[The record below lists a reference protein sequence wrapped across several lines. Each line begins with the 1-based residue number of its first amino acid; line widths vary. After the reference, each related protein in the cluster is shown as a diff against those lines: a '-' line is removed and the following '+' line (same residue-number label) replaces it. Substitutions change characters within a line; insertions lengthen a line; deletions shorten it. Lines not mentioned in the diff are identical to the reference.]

1 MPEGRNP
8 PGVLP
13 PCPTP
18 LRLAA
23 TSAGEGPWGN
33 GGVTKGVRVPWGHGC
48 PRCSPR
54 ASPSCGQRVLV
65 PCCRCRVG
73 KLRHGKVARTAPPAR
88 GWGTELGGGLGCLPQ
103 REGKE
108 QGGQG
113 RAAAW
118 AGPRRAGPRCCPPGC
133 RCGALRGAP
142 GSPLPHTSAP
152 LAPRPLP
159 PGRGERRRRQHP
171 SGARWLAERPQALD
185 EHGTPLSELSW
196 SSSLAVVAISFSG
209 LFTFIFLMLA
219 CLCCKKGDIGFKEFE
234 NAEGDDY
241 VTEFS
246 AQGSPAPQH
255 GPEVYILP
263 LTEVSL
269 PMAKQP
275 GRSVQL
281 LKSADLGRQSLLYL
295 KEIGHGWFGK
305 VFLGEVNSG
314 ISSTQVVVKELKA
327 SASVQDQMQFL
338 EEAQPYRALQHTN
351 LLQCLAQCAEV
362 TPYLLVMEFCPLGD
376 LKGYLRSCRGADT
389 MAPDPLTLQR
399 MACEVAC
406 GVLHLHRNNYIH
418 SDLAL
423 RNCLLTADLTV
434 KIGDYGLSHCK
445 YKVRLVWVSRGQRSA
460 GGGGSGTCCV
470 HTQLCT
476 HTHTA
481 PTLPCHARAAPC
493 PCPLLGQRV
502 GASPET
508 TTPEPVCGAQR
519 PRTELSVLAR
529 PQAAQAPWHE
539 QGFAPTKCPVP
550 LPGLDVPLG
559 SCKGWGWEAEGE
571 RWGEAGGLPGAQDGE
586 TAGAGGQ
593 GGGRKQGVASLE
605 EWHGRQPAPAGIS
618 RTRRGASFVG
628 LLDGGGIWGA
638 EGGVPVRPAC
648 RRARRSLGVTIWEL
662 FELGSQP
669 YDHYSDRQ
677 VLAYAIKEQQLKLP
691 KPQLKLSLSERWY
704 EVMQFCW
711 LQPEQRPT
719 AEEVHLLLSY
729 LCAKGATEAEEEF
742 EKRWNSMKPNS
753 SASGSHHGAELS
765 SFPLLEQFSA
775 DGFPSDG
782 DDILT
787 VMETSHGL
795 NFEYKWEHTKT
806 EHFQAPLGSLSPS
819 SAARYHDLYYP
830 AASAGRLSLGVSPSC
845 YECKQPG
852 CPGLPAPGVV
862 PILGAHSPSLGSEY
876 YIRIEGPAEGGA
888 ELDYAMCSY
897 SPEGERGSPR
907 PPSCWRPQG
916 TRGGSTYDSDSSP
929 TVSLSMEPLLGHA
942 PAGEGSW
949 ECAEYYP
956 YACPGQE
963 QRGYEPSPGHG
974 AERYLLEDEH
984 TEPGGKDWPVP
995 GFQHSIFGDPLGVS
1009 PSVNCAYSPRG
1020 YGQPPGQSATR
1031 PDCVALELGDDSPP
1045 GAPLPEGG
1053 SPPAPQQPWA
1063 SNSSS
1068 NNNIGGSSSPAARE
1082 PGDSWCYRRMITFR
1096 GLMAKPL
1103 GTVPR
1108 GQPQLGGS
1116 PPGLDFRRP
1125 RQDQAL
1131 STAGGSSPCRSPS
1144 PRSQAWQSRDSS
1156 ASGRSQA
1163 AALAGGPGTPR
1174 GPGAAPA
1181 AVAGAQPCP
1190 QDARPAEGM
1199 EGSSP
1204 ARSPVL
1210 GLGEAA
1216 PMAGTSAP
1224 NPGPPTEPGVDG
1236 AQPTPEAVEAPVP
1249 GEATADSGTC
1259 PASDT
1264 DRTPDKTFSSASFPG
1279 GDDGSDED
1287 TAELTSGVFTDFS
1300 GDYMERV
1307 DMAPAFKSLQKQVGT
1322 PDSLESLD
1330 IPSTASSCEVFSP
1343 TAFAPAG
1350 QPKALDSGYDTENNE
1365 SPEFVLKE
1373 PHEPREPEAFG
1384 QLGKPPPGLP
1394 GGEGDGPAPETR
1406 LSASFSAELHGLSEK
1421 NPYRDSAYFSDY
1433 DTEAERGPKDDEDS
1447 DGSETPE
1454 AEKEGSQP
1462 HAQDL
1467 GQAPGLGEDPLHP
1480 PGAPG
1485 SSPAAPSTA
1494 EASEAPDMGVSA
1506 GDWSG
1511 AEAGDAPAGP
1521 TAQEAGTDPRVT
1533 GTGPGTDGDTPGV
1546 CGVPPGSV
1554 PPKTFFLSPVPASPE
1569 EPASGRGTPVA
1580 EGIPRLG
1587 GDAAGGKQ
1595 TVSPTPGLGEAGL
1608 SPEGTGV
1615 GIAPGG
1621 DAPGGPSTLLSGAE
1635 SPVRSPPGLSLLPS
1649 AREPRLATSERRE
1662 EPEEEEEDTEDSDES
1677 DEELRCYNIQEQSE
1691 ESEEEP
1697 AAVPIVVAE
1706 SHSSRNLRSLL
1717 KMPSL
1722 LSEAFCEDLERKKK
1736 AVSFYDD
1743 VTIYLF
1749 DQESPTRE
1757 LGEQSFPDAPEPSG
1771 QPPAS
1776 GSPTSP
1782 TSPASPTDRLSA
1794 SDDSSDGNASEESGG
1809 FEWDDDFPLMP
1820 AKPSLMSSL
1829 SGTPAE
1835 PDPSVPA
1842 LLPAPKQVL
1851 PIQFSRFTVSPA
1863 PVSRFSITH
1872 VSDSDMD
1879 SIGGSSED
1887 GDRE

>member
-1 MPEGRNP
+1 
-8 PGVLP
+8 
-13 PCPTP
+13 
-18 LRLAA
+18 A
-23 TSAGEGPWGN
+23 
-33 GGVTKGVRVPWGHGC
+33 
-48 PRCSPR
+48 
-54 ASPSCGQRVLV
+54 Q
-65 PCCRCRVG
+65 
-73 KLRHGKVARTAPPAR
+73 
-88 GWGTELGGGLGCLPQ
+88 
-103 REGKE
+103 
-108 QGGQG
+108 
-113 RAAAW
+113 
-118 AGPRRAGPRCCPPGC
+118 
-133 RCGALRGAP
+133 
-142 GSPLPHTSAP
+142 
-152 LAPRPLP
+152 
-159 PGRGERRRRQHP
+159 
-171 SGARWLAERPQALD
+171 
-185 EHGTPLSELSW
+185 
-196 SSSLAVVAISFSG
+196 
-209 LFTFIFLMLA
+209 
-219 CLCCKKGDIGFKEFE
+219 EFE
-234 NAEGDDY
+234 NTEGDDY
-241 VTEFS
+241 VTELS

-255 GPEVYILP
+255 GPEVYVLP
-263 LTEVSL
+263 LTKVSL

-376 LKGYLRSCRGADT
+376 LKGYLRSCRGAEAMT
-389 MAPDPLTLQR
+389 PDPLTLQR

-445 YKVRLVWVSRGQRSA
+445 YKVRLLW
-460 GGGGSGTCCV
+460 
-470 HTQLCT
+470 
-476 HTHTA
+476 
-481 PTLPCHARAAPC
+481 
-493 PCPLLGQRV
+493 
-502 GASPET
+502 
-508 TTPEPVCGAQR
+508 
-519 PRTELSVLAR
+519 
-529 PQAAQAPWHE
+529 
-539 QGFAPTKCPVP
+539 VP
-550 LPGLDVPLG
+550 L
-559 SCKGWGWEAEGE
+559 
-571 RWGEAGGLPGAQDGE
+571 RWIAPELIDE
-586 TAGAGGQ
+586 
-593 GGGRKQGVASLE
+593 V
-605 EWHGRQPAPAGIS
+605 HGN
-618 RTRRGASFVG
+618 
-628 LLDGGGIWGA
+628 LLIVDQTKSSNVW
-638 EGGVPVRPAC
+638 
-648 RRARRSLGVTIWEL
+648 SLGVTIWEL

-742 EKRWNSMKPNS
+742 EKRWNSMKPNG
-753 SASGSHHGAELS
+753 SASASHHGAELS

-830 AASAGRLSLGVSPSC
+830 ATTAGHLSLGVSPSC
-845 YECKQPG
+845 YECKPPG

-876 YIRIEGPAEGGA
+876 YIRIEGPGEGGA
-888 ELDYAMCSY
+888 ELDYAMCAY
-897 SPEGERGSPR
+897 SPAGEQGSPR
-907 PPSCWRPQG
+907 PPSCWRAQG
-916 TRGGSTYDSDSSP
+916 ARNGSTYDSDSSP

-942 PAGEGSW
+942 PAGESSW

-956 YACPGQE
+956 YPCPGQE
-963 QRGYEPSPGHG
+963 PRGYEPSPSHG
-974 AERYLLEDEH
+974 EEGYLLEDEPPQPH
-984 TEPGGKDWPVP
+984 SQDWPIP
-995 GFQHSIFGDPLGVS
+995 AFQPSIFTDPLGVS

-1020 YGQPPGQSATR
+1020 YGEPPGGRPPGQSVAR
-1031 PDCVALELGDDSPP
+1031 PDCVALDLGEDSPP
-1045 GAPLPEGG
+1045 GAPRLQGA
-1053 SPPAPQQPWA
+1053 SPPAQRHPWA

-1068 NNNIGGSSSPAARE
+1068 NNNIGSGSPAPRE
-1082 PGDSWCYRRMITFR
+1082 PPAGDSWCYRRMITFR

-1108 GQPQLGGS
+1108 GGQPQLGGS
-1116 PPGLDFRRP
+1116 PAGHDFRRP
-1125 RQDQAL
+1125 RQDQAPG
-1131 STAGGSSPCRSPS
+1131 TAGGSSSSSPLCCSPS
-1144 PRSQAWQSRDSS
+1144 PRRQAWHSRDSS
-1156 ASGRSQA
+1156 TSGRSQA
-1163 AALAGGPGTPR
+1163 AALAGSPATPWGPGTAP
-1174 GPGAAPA
+1174 PPA
-1181 AVAGAQPCP
+1181 AAGAQH
-1190 QDARPAEGM
+1190 DARPEESV

-1204 ARSPVL
+1204 ALSPLPHATAVPVP
-1210 GLGEAA
+1210 GEAT
-1216 PMAGTSAP
+1216 PMAGTAAP
-1224 NPGPPTEPGVDG
+1224 NSDPPAEPGVDG
-1236 AQPTPEAVEAPVP
+1236 AQPAPEASEAPALMP
-1249 GEATADSGTC
+1249 GEAAAESAACAAGD
-1259 PASDT
+1259 A
-1264 DRTPDKTFSSASFPG
+1264 DRTPDKTFSSASFPSV
-1279 GDDGSDED
+1279 DEGSDED
-1287 TAELTSGVFTDFS
+1287 TAELTSGIFTDFS
-1300 GDYMERV
+1300 GDYVERAEA
-1307 DMAPAFKSLQKQVGT
+1307 APAFKSLQKQVGT

-1343 TAFAPAG
+1343 TAFVPAG

-1373 PHEPREPEAFG
+1373 PHEPREPEAFS

-1394 GGEGDGPAPETR
+1394 GGEGEGPAPETR
-1406 LSASFSAELHGLSEK
+1406 LSTSLGAELHSLAEK

-1433 DTEAERGPKDDEDS
+1433 DAEAERGPKDEEDS
-1447 DGSETPE
+1447 DGSQTPE
-1454 AEKEGSQP
+1454 AEEGP
-1462 HAQDL
+1462 RPPAQDL
-1467 GQAPGLGEDPLHP
+1467 GRAPVPGEDPLHP
-1480 PGAPG
+1480 PG
-1485 SSPAAPSTA
+1485 SPHPN
-1494 EASEAPDMGVSA
+1494 
-1506 GDWSG
+1506 
-1511 AEAGDAPAGP
+1511 GDA
-1521 TAQEAGTDPRVT
+1521 
-1533 GTGPGTDGDTPGV
+1533 
-1546 CGVPPGSV
+1546 CPPGSV
-1554 PPKTFFLSPVPASPE
+1554 PPKTFFLTPVPTSPG
-1569 EPASGRGTPVA
+1569 EPAP
-1580 EGIPRLG
+1580 LG
-1587 GDAAGGKQ
+1587 GTSVPEG
-1595 TVSPTPGLGEAGL
+1595 VPGLGEATVGGEKTVPLSPGL
-1608 SPEGTGV
+1608 GELGLPPEGTGV
-1615 GIAPGG
+1615 G
-1621 DAPGGPSTLLSGAE
+1621 DAPGGPSTLLPGGE
-1635 SPVRSPPGLSLLPS
+1635 SPPGLSPLPS
-1649 AREPRLATSERRE
+1649 PREPRPVAPEHRE
-1662 EPEEEEEDTEDSDES
+1662 EAEEEEEDTEDSDES

-1697 AAVPIVVAE
+1697 VAVPIVVAE
-1706 SHSSRNLRSLL
+1706 SQSGRNLRSLL

-1757 LGEQSFPDAPEPSG
+1757 LAEQSFPEPPQPSG
-1771 QPPAS
+1771 QPPTG
-1776 GSPTSP
+1776 GSPP
-1782 TSPASPTDRLSA
+1782 SPADRLGA

-1820 AKPSLMSSL
+1820 VKPSLMASL
-1829 SGTPAE
+1829 TGTPAE
-1835 PDPSVPA
+1835 PDPAVPA
-1842 LLPAPKQVL
+1842 LPTLVPAQKQVL

>member
-1 MPEGRNP
+1 M
-8 PGVLP
+8 
-13 PCPTP
+13 
-18 LRLAA
+18 AA
-23 TSAGEGPWGN
+23 AFL
-33 GGVTKGVRVPWGHGC
+33 
-48 PRCSPR
+48 
-54 ASPSCGQRVLV
+54 SPSFAFSAHLD
-65 PCCRCRVG
+65 
-73 KLRHGKVARTAPPAR
+73 PA
-88 GWGTELGGGLGCLPQ
+88 
-103 REGKE
+103 
-108 QGGQG
+108 
-113 RAAAW
+113 
-118 AGPRRAGPRCCPPGC
+118 
-133 RCGALRGAP
+133 
-142 GSPLPHTSAP
+142 
-152 LAPRPLP
+152 
-159 PGRGERRRRQHP
+159 
-171 SGARWLAERPQALD
+171 
-185 EHGTPLSELSW
+185 GTPLSELSW
-196 SSSLAVVAISFSG
+196 SSSLAVLAISFSG

-241 VTEFS
+241 VTELS

-255 GPEVYILP
+255 GPEVYVLP
-263 LTEVSL
+263 LTKVSL

-376 LKGYLRSCRGADT
+376 LKGYLRSCRGGED

-445 YKVRLVWVSRGQRSA
+445 YKDDYFVTA
-460 GGGGSGTCCV
+460 D
-470 HTQLCT
+470 QL
-476 HTHTA
+476 
-481 PTLPCHARAAPC
+481 
-493 PCPLLGQRV
+493 
-502 GASPET
+502 
-508 TTPEPVCGAQR
+508 
-519 PRTELSVLAR
+519 
-529 PQAAQAPWHE
+529 W
-539 QGFAPTKCPVP
+539 VP
-550 LPGLDVPLG
+550 L
-559 SCKGWGWEAEGE
+559 
-571 RWGEAGGLPGAQDGE
+571 RWIAPELIDEVHGNLLIVDQ
-586 TAGAGGQ
+586 T
-593 GGGRKQGVASLE
+593 KASNV
-605 EWHGRQPAPAGIS
+605 W
-618 RTRRGASFVG
+618 
-628 LLDGGGIWGA
+628 
-638 EGGVPVRPAC
+638 
-648 RRARRSLGVTIWEL
+648 SLGVTIWEL

-669 YDHYSDRQ
+669 YNHYSDRQ

-742 EKRWNSMKPNS
+742 EKRWNSMKPNG
-753 SASGSHHGAELS
+753 SASASHHGTELS

-830 AASAGRLSLGVSPSC
+830 ATTTGRLSLGVSPSC
-845 YECKQPG
+845 YECKPPG

-876 YIRIEGPAEGGA
+876 YIRIEGPGEAGA
-888 ELDYAMCSY
+888 ELDYAMCTY
-897 SPEGERGSPR
+897 SPTGERGSPR
-907 PPSCWRPQG
+907 PPSCWRAQG
-916 TRGGSTYDSDSSP
+916 GRGNGAYDSDSSP
-929 TVSLSMEPLLGHA
+929 TISLSMEPLLGQA
-942 PAGEGSW
+942 PAAEGSW

-956 YACPGQE
+956 YPCAGQE
-963 QRGYEPSPGHG
+963 PRGYEPSPSRG
-974 AERYLLEDEH
+974 AEGYLLQE
-984 TEPGGKDWPVP
+984 EPPQPGSQDWPVP
-995 GFQHSIFGDPLGVS
+995 GFQPGIFADPLGVS
-1009 PSVNCAYSPRG
+1009 PPVSCAYSPRG
-1020 YGQPPGQSATR
+1020 YGQPQAAPPGGRQSGAR
-1031 PDCVALELGDDSPP
+1031 PDCVALELGEDSPP
-1045 GAPLPEGG
+1045 GTPHPRCS
-1053 SPPAPQQPWA
+1053 SPPAPQHPWA

-1068 NNNIGGSSSPAARE
+1068 NNNIGSGSPAPRE
-1082 PGDSWCYRRMITFR
+1082 PAAGDSWCYRRMITFR

-1108 GQPQLGGS
+1108 AQPGGS
-1116 PPGLDFRRP
+1116 PPGHDFRRP
-1125 RQDQAL
+1125 RQDRPL
-1131 STAGGSSPCRSPS
+1131 GSSPRRSPS
-1144 PRSQAWQSRDSS
+1144 PRRQAGHGRDSS
-1156 ASGRSQA
+1156 GSGRPQA
-1163 AALAGGPGTPR
+1163 AALAGSPAAPWGPGT
-1174 GPGAAPA
+1174 APP
-1181 AVAGAQPCP
+1181 AGAQHRAHP
-1190 QDARPAEGM
+1190 DESAEG
-1199 EGSSP
+1199 GGP
-1204 ARSPVL
+1204 ARSPPPRAAP
-1210 GLGEAA
+1210 GLGEAPPAAGAAA
-1216 PMAGTSAP
+1216 PT
-1224 NPGPPTEPGVDG
+1224 PGPPADAGTGG
-1236 AQPTPEAVEAPVP
+1236 AQPTPEAAEAPVP
-1249 GEATADSGTC
+1249 GEAPAESGACAT
-1259 PASDT
+1259 SDT
-1264 DRTPDKTFSSASFPG
+1264 DKTFSSASFPSA
-1279 GDDGSDED
+1279 DEGSDED
-1287 TAELTSGVFTDFS
+1287 TAEVTSGVFTDFS
-1300 GDYMERV
+1300 GDYTERAEA
-1307 DMAPAFKSLQKQVGT
+1307 APAFKSLQKQVGT

-1330 IPSTASSCEVFSP
+1330 IPSTASSCEAFSP
-1343 TAFAPAG
+1343 TAFAPAS

-1394 GGEGDGPAPETR
+1394 GGEGEGPAPET
-1406 LSASFSAELHGLSEK
+1406 LLPTSLGTELHSLAEK
-1421 NPYRDSAYFSDY
+1421 HPYRDSAYFSDY
-1433 DTEAERGPKDDEDS
+1433 DTEAERSPKDEDS
-1447 DGSETPE
+1447 DGSRTPE
-1454 AEKEGSQP
+1454 AEEGP
-1462 HAQDL
+1462 RPPAQDL
-1467 GQAPGLGEDPLHP
+1467 GGAPVPGQDPLHP

-1485 SSPAAPSTA
+1485 GPPAAP
-1494 EASEAPDMGVSA
+1494 GVA
-1506 GDWSG
+1506 GTVEVAAAGGWG
-1511 AEAGDAPAGP
+1511 GPEAGGGPASPTGRGSGTDRQPAG
-1521 TAQEAGTDPRVT
+1521 T
-1533 GTGPGTDGDTPGV
+1533 
-1546 CGVPPGSV
+1546 VPVPVPVPGSSSRPGAGACAPGSA
-1554 PPKTFFLSPVPASPE
+1554 PPKTFFLTPVPASPGD
-1569 EPASGRGTPVA
+1569 PASVGGTRVP
-1580 EGIPRLG
+1580 EGVPGLG
-1587 GDAAGGKQ
+1587 GAAAGSKQ
-1595 TVSPTPGLGEAGL
+1595 TVPPTPGLGAAGL
-1608 SPEGTGV
+1608 PQEGTGL
-1615 GIAPGG
+1615 G
-1621 DAPGGPSTLLSGAE
+1621 DAPGGPSTLLPGGE
-1635 SPVRSPPGLSLLPS
+1635 TPPGLSPLPP
-1649 AREPRLATSERRE
+1649 APEHRE

-1706 SHSSRNLRSLL
+1706 SQSGRNLRSLL

-1722 LSEAFCEDLERKKK
+1722 LSESFCEDLERKKK

-1757 LGEQSFPDAPEPSG
+1757 LAEQSFPEPPQPPG
-1771 QPPAS
+1771 QPPTA
-1776 GSPTSP
+1776 GSPP
-1782 TSPASPTDRLSA
+1782 SPADRLGA

-1820 AKPSLMSSL
+1820 VKPSLMSSL
-1829 SGTPAE
+1829 TGTPAE
-1835 PDPSVPA
+1835 PDPAVPA
-1842 LLPAPKQVL
+1842 LPALVPVQKQVL

>member
-1 MPEGRNP
+1 GVCP
-8 PGVLP
+8 PT
-13 PCPTP
+13 C
-18 LRLAA
+18 
-23 TSAGEGPWGN
+23 
-33 GGVTKGVRVPWGHGC
+33 
-48 PRCSPR
+48 
-54 ASPSCGQRVLV
+54 
-65 PCCRCRVG
+65 
-73 KLRHGKVARTAPPAR
+73 PPA
-88 GWGTELGGGLGCLPQ
+88 Q
-103 REGKE
+103 
-108 QGGQG
+108 
-113 RAAAW
+113 
-118 AGPRRAGPRCCPPGC
+118 
-133 RCGALRGAP
+133 
-142 GSPLPHTSAP
+142 
-152 LAPRPLP
+152 
-159 PGRGERRRRQHP
+159 
-171 SGARWLAERPQALD
+171 
-185 EHGTPLSELSW
+185 
-196 SSSLAVVAISFSG
+196 
-209 LFTFIFLMLA
+209 
-219 CLCCKKGDIGFKEFE
+219 EFE

-241 VTEFS
+241 VTELS

-255 GPEVYILP
+255 GPEVYVLP
-263 LTEVSL
+263 LTKVSL

-376 LKGYLRSCRGADT
+376 LKGYLRSCRGAEAMT
-389 MAPDPLTLQR
+389 PDPLTLQR

-445 YKVRLVWVSRGQRSA
+445 YKVRLVGGRRGLGAARWDP
-460 GGGGSGTCCV
+460 TV
-470 HTQLCT
+470 HT
-476 HTHTA
+476 HTHTRTHSA
-481 PTLPCHARAAPC
+481 
-493 PCPLLGQRV
+493 LG
-502 GASPET
+502 
-508 TTPEPVCGAQR
+508 
-519 PRTELSVLAR
+519 
-529 PQAAQAPWHE
+529 
-539 QGFAPTKCPVP
+539 
-550 LPGLDVPLG
+550 
-559 SCKGWGWEAEGE
+559 
-571 RWGEAGGLPGAQDGE
+571 
-586 TAGAGGQ
+586 
-593 GGGRKQGVASLE
+593 
-605 EWHGRQPAPAGIS
+605 PAPPRHAHIS
-618 RTRRGASFVG
+618 
-628 LLDGGGIWGA
+628 
-638 EGGVPVRPAC
+638 PPQ
-648 RRARRSLGVTIWEL
+648 RSLGVTIWEL

-742 EKRWNSMKPNS
+742 EKRWNSMKPNG
-753 SASGSHHGAELS
+753 SASASHHGAELS

-830 AASAGRLSLGVSPSC
+830 ATTAGHLSLGVSPSC
-845 YECKQPG
+845 YECKPPG

-876 YIRIEGPAEGGA
+876 YIRIEGPGEGSA
-888 ELDYAMCSY
+888 ELDYAMCAY
-897 SPEGERGSPR
+897 SPAGERGSPR
-907 PPSCWRPQG
+907 PPSCWRAQG
-916 TRGGSTYDSDSSP
+916 ARNGSTYDSDSSP

-956 YACPGQE
+956 YPCQGQE
-963 QRGYEPSPGHG
+963 RRGYEPSPSHG
-974 AERYLLEDEH
+974 AEGYLLEE
-984 TEPGGKDWPVP
+984 EPPQPGSQDWPVP
-995 GFQHSIFGDPLGVS
+995 SFQPSIFADPLGVS

-1020 YGQPPGQSATR
+1020 YGEPRAAPPGGRPPEQSGAQL
-1031 PDCVALELGDDSPP
+1031 DCVALELGEDSPP
-1045 GAPLPEGG
+1045 GAPRPQGA
-1053 SPPAPQQPWA
+1053 SPPAQRHPWA

-1068 NNNIGGSSSPAARE
+1068 NNNIGSGSPAARE
-1082 PGDSWCYRRMITFR
+1082 LPAGDSWCYRRMITFR

-1116 PPGLDFRRP
+1116 PPGHDFRRP
-1125 RQDQAL
+1125 RQDQAPG
-1131 STAGGSSPCRSPS
+1131 TAGGSSSPCRSPS
-1144 PRSQAWQSRDSS
+1144 PRRQAWHSRDSS
-1156 ASGRSQA
+1156 TSGCSQA
-1163 AALAGGPGTPR
+1163 AALAGSPATPWGPGT
-1174 GPGAAPA
+1174 ALPA
-1181 AVAGAQPCP
+1181 GAGAQH
-1190 QDARPAEGM
+1190 DARPYESM

-1204 ARSPVL
+1204 AHSPL
-1210 GLGEAA
+1210 PHAAAAPGTGEATPVA
-1216 PMAGTSAP
+1216 STATP
-1224 NPGPPTEPGVDG
+1224 NPDPPAEPGVDG
-1236 AQPTPEAVEAPVP
+1236 AQPAPEASEAPAPVP
-1249 GEATADSGTC
+1249 GEAVAESGACAAGDS
-1259 PASDT
+1259 
-1264 DRTPDKTFSSASFPG
+1264 DRTPDKTFSSASFPSVNE
-1279 GDDGSDED
+1279 GSDED

-1300 GDYMERV
+1300 GDYTERV
-1307 DMAPAFKSLQKQVGT
+1307 ETAPAFKSLQKQVGT

-1343 TAFAPAG
+1343 TAFIPAG

-1373 PHEPREPEAFG
+1373 PHEPREPEAFS

-1394 GGEGDGPAPETR
+1394 GGDSEGPAPEMR
-1406 LSASFSAELHGLSEK
+1406 LSTSLGAELHSLAEK

-1433 DTEAERGPKDDEDS
+1433 DAEAERGPKDEEDS
-1447 DGSETPE
+1447 DGSRTPE
-1454 AEKEGSQP
+1454 AEEGPQP
-1462 HAQDL
+1462 STQDL
-1467 GQAPGLGEDPLHP
+1467 ERAPTPGEDPLHP

-1485 SSPAAPSTA
+1485 SPPAAPA
-1494 EASEAPDMGVSA
+1494 VAVAA
-1506 GDWSG
+1506 
-1511 AEAGDAPAGP
+1511 
-1521 TAQEAGTDPRVT
+1521 
-1533 GTGPGTDGDTPGV
+1533 DTP
-1546 CGVPPGSV
+1546 
-1554 PPKTFFLSPVPASPE
+1554 TFFLTPVP
-1569 EPASGRGTPVA
+1569 
-1580 EGIPRLG
+1580 
-1587 GDAAGGKQ
+1587 
-1595 TVSPTPGLGEAGL
+1595 VSPGESAPIGGTHVPEGVPGLGEAAAGGERTVPPVPGL
-1608 SPEGTGV
+1608 GEPGLPPEGTGV
-1615 GIAPGG
+1615 G
-1621 DAPGGPSTLLSGAE
+1621 DAPGGPSTLPPGSE
-1635 SPVRSPPGLSLLPS
+1635 SPPGLSPLPS
-1649 AREPRLATSERRE
+1649 PREPRPAAPERRE

-1706 SHSSRNLRSLL
+1706 SQSGRNLRSLL

-1757 LGEQSFPDAPEPSG
+1757 LAEQSFPEPPQPLG
-1771 QPPAS
+1771 QPPAG
-1776 GSPTSP
+1776 GSPP
-1782 TSPASPTDRLSA
+1782 SPADRLGA
-1794 SDDSSDGNASEESGG
+1794 SDDSSDGNASEESKG
-1809 FEWDDDFPLMP
+1809 L
-1820 AKPSLMSSL
+1820 
-1829 SGTPAE
+1829 
-1835 PDPSVPA
+1835 
-1842 LLPAPKQVL
+1842 
-1851 PIQFSRFTVSPA
+1851 
-1863 PVSRFSITH
+1863 
-1872 VSDSDMD
+1872 
-1879 SIGGSSED
+1879 
-1887 GDRE
+1887 

>member
-1 MPEGRNP
+1 ALSVP
-8 PGVLP
+8 P
-13 PCPTP
+13 
-18 LRLAA
+18 RL
-23 TSAGEGPWGN
+23 
-33 GGVTKGVRVPWGHGC
+33 VC
-48 PRCSPR
+48 
-54 ASPSCGQRVLV
+54 
-65 PCCRCRVG
+65 
-73 KLRHGKVARTAPPAR
+73 PPA
-88 GWGTELGGGLGCLPQ
+88 Q
-103 REGKE
+103 
-108 QGGQG
+108 
-113 RAAAW
+113 
-118 AGPRRAGPRCCPPGC
+118 
-133 RCGALRGAP
+133 
-142 GSPLPHTSAP
+142 
-152 LAPRPLP
+152 
-159 PGRGERRRRQHP
+159 
-171 SGARWLAERPQALD
+171 
-185 EHGTPLSELSW
+185 
-196 SSSLAVVAISFSG
+196 
-209 LFTFIFLMLA
+209 
-219 CLCCKKGDIGFKEFE
+219 EFE

-241 VTEFS
+241 VTELS

-255 GPEVYILP
+255 GPEVYVLP
-263 LTEVSL
+263 LTKVSL

-376 LKGYLRSCRGADT
+376 LKGYLRSCRGAEAMT
-389 MAPDPLTLQR
+389 PDPLTLQR

-445 YKVRLVWVSRGQRSA
+445 YKDDYFVTA
-460 GGGGSGTCCV
+460 D
-470 HTQLCT
+470 QL
-476 HTHTA
+476 
-481 PTLPCHARAAPC
+481 
-493 PCPLLGQRV
+493 
-502 GASPET
+502 
-508 TTPEPVCGAQR
+508 
-519 PRTELSVLAR
+519 
-529 PQAAQAPWHE
+529 W
-539 QGFAPTKCPVP
+539 VP
-550 LPGLDVPLG
+550 L
-559 SCKGWGWEAEGE
+559 
-571 RWGEAGGLPGAQDGE
+571 RWIAPELIDE
-586 TAGAGGQ
+586 
-593 GGGRKQGVASLE
+593 V
-605 EWHGRQPAPAGIS
+605 HGN
-618 RTRRGASFVG
+618 
-628 LLDGGGIWGA
+628 LLIVDQTKSSNVW
-638 EGGVPVRPAC
+638 
-648 RRARRSLGVTIWEL
+648 SLGVTIWEL

-742 EKRWNSMKPNS
+742 EKRWNSMKPNGNA
-753 SASGSHHGAELS
+753 SASHHGPELS

-830 AASAGRLSLGVSPSC
+830 ATTTGHLSLGVSPSC
-845 YECKQPG
+845 YECKPAG

-876 YIRIEGPAEGGA
+876 YIRIEGPGEGGT
-888 ELDYAMCSY
+888 ELDYAMCTY
-897 SPEGERGSPR
+897 SPAGERGSPR

-916 TRGGSTYDSDSSP
+916 AQNGSAYDSDSSP

-942 PAGEGSW
+942 PVGEGSW

-956 YACPGQE
+956 YPCPGQE
-963 QRGYEPSPGHG
+963 PQGYEPSPSHG
-974 AERYLLEDEH
+974 AEGYLLEE
-984 TEPGGKDWPVP
+984 EPTQPGSQDWPVP
-995 GFQHSIFGDPLGVS
+995 GFQPNIFADPLGVS
-1009 PSVNCAYSPRG
+1009 PSVNCAYSLRG
-1020 YGQPPGQSATR
+1020 YGEQRAAPPGGRLPGQSGAR
-1031 PDCVALELGDDSPP
+1031 PDCVALELGEGSPP
-1045 GAPLPEGG
+1045 GAPRQRDA
-1053 SPPAPQQPWA
+1053 SPPAQRHPWA

-1068 NNNIGGSSSPAARE
+1068 NNNIGGPATHE
-1082 PGDSWCYRRMITFR
+1082 PQAGDSWCYRRMITFR

-1116 PPGLDFRRP
+1116 PPGHDFRRL
-1125 RQDQAL
+1125 RQDQPPGM
-1131 STAGGSSPCRSPS
+1131 AGGSSSPSRSPS
-1144 PRSQAWQSRDSS
+1144 PPRQAWHSRDSS
-1156 ASGRSQA
+1156 TSGPAQA
-1163 AALAGGPGTPR
+1163 AALAGSPATPWGPTTASSVG
-1174 GPGAAPA
+1174 
-1181 AVAGAQPCP
+1181 AGAQHDVCP
-1190 QDARPAEGM
+1190 DESA

-1204 ARSPVL
+1204 AHSPPPHAAATP
-1210 GLGEAA
+1210 GPGETT
-1216 PMAGTSAP
+1216 PMAGTATP
-1224 NPGPPTEPGVDG
+1224 KPDPPAEPGVDG
-1236 AQPTPEAVEAPVP
+1236 AQPVPEASEAPAPVP
-1249 GEATADSGTC
+1249 GEAAAESGAC
-1259 PASDT
+1259 AAGDA
-1264 DRTPDKTFSSASFPG
+1264 DRTPDKTFSSTSFPSV
-1279 GDDGSDED
+1279 DEGSDED

-1300 GDYMERV
+1300 GDYVERAEA
-1307 DMAPAFKSLQKQVGT
+1307 APAFKSLQKQVGT

-1373 PHEPREPEAFG
+1373 PHEPRDPETFS

-1394 GGEGDGPAPETR
+1394 GGEGEDAAPETL
-1406 LSASFSAELHGLSEK
+1406 LSASLGAELHSLAEK

-1433 DTEAERGPKDDEDS
+1433 DTEAERGAKDEEDS
-1447 DGSETPE
+1447 DGSRTPE
-1454 AEKEGSQP
+1454 AEEGPRSP
-1462 HAQDL
+1462 AQDL
-1467 GQAPGLGEDPLHP
+1467 GPAPGPGEDPLHP

-1485 SSPAAPSTA
+1485 SPPAAPGIA
-1494 EASEAPDMGVSA
+1494 VA
-1506 GDWSG
+1506 
-1511 AEAGDAPAGP
+1511 
-1521 TAQEAGTDPRVT
+1521 
-1533 GTGPGTDGDTPGV
+1533 
-1546 CGVPPGSV
+1546 
-1554 PPKTFFLSPVPASPE
+1554 TFFLTPVPVSPA
-1569 EPASGRGTPVA
+1569 EPVSVRGTHMP
-1580 EGIPRLG
+1580 EG
-1587 GDAAGGKQ
+1587 
-1595 TVSPTPGLGEAGL
+1595 VPGLGGPAAGDEQAVPAVPGL
-1608 SPEGTGV
+1608 GDLGLPLEGTGV
-1615 GIAPGG
+1615 G
-1621 DAPGGPSTLLSGAE
+1621 DAPGGPSTLLPGSE
-1635 SPVRSPPGLSLLPS
+1635 SPPGLSLLP
-1649 AREPRLATSERRE
+1649 ATRELRPVAPERRE

-1706 SHSSRNLRSLL
+1706 SQSGRNLRSLL

-1757 LGEQSFPDAPEPSG
+1757 LAEQGFPEPPQPSG
-1771 QPPAS
+1771 QPPAA
-1776 GSPTSP
+1776 GSPP
-1782 TSPASPTDRLSA
+1782 SPAERLSA

-1820 AKPSLMSSL
+1820 VKPSLMASL
-1829 SGTPAE
+1829 TGTPVE
-1835 PDPSVPA
+1835 PDPAVPA
-1842 LLPAPKQVL
+1842 LVPAQKQVL

-1879 SIGGSSED
+1879 SIGGESRD
-1887 GDRE
+1887 PLPP

>member
-1 MPEGRNP
+1 MGR
-8 PGVLP
+8 LP
-13 PCPTP
+13 
-18 LRLAA
+18 AA
-23 TSAGEGPWGN
+23 AAMSA
-33 GGVTKGVRVPWGHGC
+33 
-48 PRCSPR
+48 
-54 ASPSCGQRVLV
+54 AFLSPS
-65 PCCRCRVG
+65 
-73 KLRHGKVARTAPPAR
+73 
-88 GWGTELGGGLGCLPQ
+88 
-103 REGKE
+103 
-108 QGGQG
+108 
-113 RAAAW
+113 
-118 AGPRRAGPRCCPPGC
+118 
-133 RCGALRGAP
+133 
-142 GSPLPHTSAP
+142 
-152 LAPRPLP
+152 LAFSSHFDP
-159 PGRGERRRRQHP
+159 
-171 SGARWLAERPQALD
+171 D
-185 EHGTPLSELSW
+185 GTPLSELSW
-196 SSSLAVVAISFSG
+196 SSSLAVVAVSFSG

-241 VTEFS
+241 VTELS

-255 GPEVYILP
+255 GPEVYVLP
-263 LTEVSL
+263 LTKVSL

-376 LKGYLRSCRGADT
+376 LKGYLRSCRGAET
-389 MAPDPLTLQR
+389 MTPDPLTLQR

-445 YKVRLVWVSRGQRSA
+445 YKDDYFVTA
-460 GGGGSGTCCV
+460 D
-470 HTQLCT
+470 QL
-476 HTHTA
+476 
-481 PTLPCHARAAPC
+481 
-493 PCPLLGQRV
+493 
-502 GASPET
+502 
-508 TTPEPVCGAQR
+508 
-519 PRTELSVLAR
+519 
-529 PQAAQAPWHE
+529 W
-539 QGFAPTKCPVP
+539 VP
-550 LPGLDVPLG
+550 L
-559 SCKGWGWEAEGE
+559 
-571 RWGEAGGLPGAQDGE
+571 RWIAPELIDE
-586 TAGAGGQ
+586 
-593 GGGRKQGVASLE
+593 V
-605 EWHGRQPAPAGIS
+605 HGN
-618 RTRRGASFVG
+618 
-628 LLDGGGIWGA
+628 LLIVDQTKSSNVW
-638 EGGVPVRPAC
+638 
-648 RRARRSLGVTIWEL
+648 SLGVTIWEL

-691 KPQLKLSLSERWY
+691 KPQLKLSLAERWY

-753 SASGSHHGAELS
+753 STSASHHGAELS

-830 AASAGRLSLGVSPSC
+830 ATSAGHLSLGVSPSC
-845 YECKQPG
+845 YECKPPG

-876 YIRIEGPAEGGA
+876 YIRIEGPGEGGA
-888 ELDYAMCSY
+888 ELDYAMCAY
-897 SPEGERGSPR
+897 SPAGERGSPG
-907 PPSCWRPQG
+907 PPSSWRAQG
-916 TRGGSTYDSDSSP
+916 AGGSGAYDSDSSP

-956 YACPGQE
+956 YPCPGQE
-963 QRGYEPSPGHG
+963 PRGYEPSPSRG
-974 AERYLLEDEH
+974 AEGYLLEE
-984 TEPGGKDWPVP
+984 EPAQPGGQDWPVSS
-995 GFQHSIFGDPLGVS
+995 FQPSIFTDPLGVS
-1009 PSVNCAYSPRG
+1009 PSGNCAYSPRG
-1020 YGQPPGQSATR
+1020 YGEPRAALSGGRLPGQSGAR
-1031 PDCVALELGDDSPP
+1031 PDCVALELGEDSPP
-1045 GAPLPEGG
+1045 GAPRPRGV
-1053 SPPAPQQPWA
+1053 SPPAPRHPWA

-1068 NNNIGGSSSPAARE
+1068 NNNIGGGSPASRE
-1082 PGDSWCYRRMITFR
+1082 PSAGDSWCYRRMITFR

-1116 PPGLDFRRP
+1116 PPGRDFHRL
-1125 RQDQAL
+1125 RQDQPAG
-1131 STAGGSSPCRSPS
+1131 TASGSSSPCRSPS
-1144 PRSQAWQSRDSS
+1144 PPCQAWHSHDSS
-1156 ASGRSQA
+1156 TSGRAQA
-1163 AALAGGPGTPR
+1163 AALAGSPGTPW
-1174 GPGAAPA
+1174 GPSMASP
-1181 AVAGAQPCP
+1181 AGAETQR
-1190 QDARPAEGM
+1190 DAHPDESA

-1204 ARSPVL
+1204 AHSPL
-1210 GLGEAA
+1210 PHAAAAPGLGEAA
-1216 PMAGTSAP
+1216 PVAGTAAL
-1224 NPGPPTEPGVDG
+1224 NPDPPAESGIDST
-1236 AQPTPEAVEAPVP
+1236 QPAPEASEAPAPVP
-1249 GEATADSGTC
+1249 GEAASESGVC
-1259 PASDT
+1259 AASDA
-1264 DRTPDKTFSSASFPG
+1264 DRTPDKTFSSASFPST
-1279 GDDGSDED
+1279 DEGSDED
-1287 TAELTSGVFTDFS
+1287 TTELTSGVFTDFS
-1300 GDYMERV
+1300 GDYMEQV
-1307 DMAPAFKSLQKQVGT
+1307 ETAPAFKSLQKQVGT

-1330 IPSTASSCEVFSP
+1330 IRSTASSCEVFSP
-1343 TAFAPAG
+1343 TAFTPAG

-1373 PHEPREPEAFG
+1373 PHEPREPEAFS

-1394 GGEGDGPAPETR
+1394 GGEGEGLAPETL
-1406 LSASFSAELHGLSEK
+1406 LSTALGAELHSLAEK

-1433 DTEAERGPKDDEDS
+1433 DAEAERGPKDEEDS
-1447 DGSETPE
+1447 DGSRTPE
-1454 AEKEGSQP
+1454 AEEGPWSPMQ
-1462 HAQDL
+1462 
-1467 GQAPGLGEDPLHP
+1467 GEDPLHP

-1485 SSPAAPSTA
+1485 SPPAAPGIAVAADTPMA
-1494 EASEAPDMGVSA
+1494 GVLL
-1506 GDWSG
+1506 GDWFG
-1511 AEAGDAPAGP
+1511 AEAGRALLSP
-1521 TAQEAGTDPRVT
+1521 TGQEPGTKQRPP
-1533 GTGPGTDGDTPGV
+1533 GTGPVPGSSPRPDGDA
-1546 CGVPPGSV
+1546 CPPGRGIPT
-1554 PPKTFFLSPVPASPE
+1554 PPKTFLLTPVPASPG
-1569 EPASGRGTPVA
+1569 EPASIGGTCVPEAVPGLA
-1580 EGIPRLG
+1580 GAAV
-1587 GDAAGGKQ
+1587 GDEQ
-1595 TVSPTPGLGEAGL
+1595 TEPPAPGLGEAGL
-1608 SPEGTGV
+1608 LPEGTGV
-1615 GIAPGG
+1615 G
-1621 DAPGGPSTLLSGAE
+1621 DAPGGPSTLLSGDQ
-1635 SPVRSPPGLSLLPS
+1635 SPPGLSPLPS
-1649 AREPRLATSERRE
+1649 TPERRE

-1697 AAVPIVVAE
+1697 VAVPIVVAE
-1706 SHSSRNLRSLL
+1706 SQSGRNLRSLL

-1757 LGEQSFPDAPEPSG
+1757 LAEQSFPEPPQPSG

-1776 GSPTSP
+1776 GSPP
-1782 TSPASPTDRLSA
+1782 SPADRLGA

-1820 AKPSLMSSL
+1820 VKPSLMASL
-1829 SGTPAE
+1829 PGTLAE
-1835 PDPSVPA
+1835 PDPAVPA
-1842 LLPAPKQVL
+1842 LPTLLPAQKQVL

>member
-1 MPEGRNP
+1 MG
-8 PGVLP
+8 
-13 PCPTP
+13 
-18 LRLAA
+18 RLAA
-23 TSAGEGPWGN
+23 AAAMSA
-33 GGVTKGVRVPWGHGC
+33 
-48 PRCSPR
+48 
-54 ASPSCGQRVLV
+54 AFLSPS
-65 PCCRCRVG
+65 
-73 KLRHGKVARTAPPAR
+73 
-88 GWGTELGGGLGCLPQ
+88 
-103 REGKE
+103 
-108 QGGQG
+108 
-113 RAAAW
+113 
-118 AGPRRAGPRCCPPGC
+118 
-133 RCGALRGAP
+133 
-142 GSPLPHTSAP
+142 
-152 LAPRPLP
+152 LAFSSHFDP
-159 PGRGERRRRQHP
+159 
-171 SGARWLAERPQALD
+171 D
-185 EHGTPLSELSW
+185 GTPLSELSW
-196 SSSLAVVAISFSG
+196 SSSLAVVAVSFSG

-219 CLCCKKGDIGFKEFE
+219 CLCCKKGDIGFKFE

-241 VTEFS
+241 VTELS

-255 GPEVYILP
+255 GPEVYVLP
-263 LTEVSL
+263 LTKVSL

-376 LKGYLRSCRGADT
+376 LKGYLRSCRGAEA

-445 YKVRLVWVSRGQRSA
+445 YKTL
-460 GGGGSGTCCV
+460 
-470 HTQLCT
+470 HTWQDDYFVTADQL
-476 HTHTA
+476 
-481 PTLPCHARAAPC
+481 
-493 PCPLLGQRV
+493 
-502 GASPET
+502 
-508 TTPEPVCGAQR
+508 
-519 PRTELSVLAR
+519 
-529 PQAAQAPWHE
+529 W
-539 QGFAPTKCPVP
+539 VP
-550 LPGLDVPLG
+550 L
-559 SCKGWGWEAEGE
+559 
-571 RWGEAGGLPGAQDGE
+571 RWIAPELIDE
-586 TAGAGGQ
+586 
-593 GGGRKQGVASLE
+593 V
-605 EWHGRQPAPAGIS
+605 HGN
-618 RTRRGASFVG
+618 
-628 LLDGGGIWGA
+628 LLIVDQTKSSNIW
-638 EGGVPVRPAC
+638 
-648 RRARRSLGVTIWEL
+648 SLGVTIWEL

-742 EKRWNSMKPNS
+742 EKRWNSMKPNG
-753 SASGSHHGAELS
+753 SASASHHGPELS
-765 SFPLLEQFSA
+765 SFPLLEHFSA

-830 AASAGRLSLGVSPSC
+830 ATTAGRLSLGVSPSC
-845 YECKQPG
+845 YECKPAG

-876 YIRIEGPAEGGA
+876 YIRIEGPGEGSA
-888 ELDYAMCSY
+888 ELDYAMCAY
-897 SPEGERGSPR
+897 SPAGERGSPR
-907 PPSCWRPQG
+907 PPSCWRAQG
-916 TRGGSTYDSDSSP
+916 ARSGSAYDSDSSP

-956 YACPGQE
+956 YPCPGQE
-963 QRGYEPSPGHG
+963 PRGYEPSPSHG
-974 AERYLLEDEH
+974 AEGYLLEDEP
-984 TEPGGKDWPVP
+984 TQPGSQDWPVP
-995 GFQHSIFGDPLGVS
+995 TFQPSIFTDPLGVS

-1020 YGQPPGQSATR
+1020 YGEPRAAPLGGRQSGAR
-1031 PDCVALELGDDSPP
+1031 PDCVTLELGEDSPP
-1045 GAPLPEGG
+1045 GAPRPQAL
-1053 SPPAPQQPWA
+1053 SPPAQQHPWA

-1068 NNNIGGSSSPAARE
+1068 NNNICSGSPASRE
-1082 PGDSWCYRRMITFR
+1082 PPAGDSWCYRRMITFR

-1116 PPGLDFRRP
+1116 PPGHDFRRL
-1125 RQDQAL
+1125 RQDQPP
-1131 STAGGSSPCRSPS
+1131 SMAGGSSSPCRSPS
-1144 PRSQAWQSRDSS
+1144 PRRQAWHSRDSS
-1156 ASGRSQA
+1156 TSGGSQA
-1163 AALAGGPGTPR
+1163 AALAGSPGTPWGPGT
-1174 GPGAAPA
+1174 APPA
-1181 AVAGAQPCP
+1181 GTGAQH
-1190 QDARPAEGM
+1190 DARPDESA

-1204 ARSPVL
+1204 AHSPL
-1210 GLGEAA
+1210 PLAAAAPGTGEAA
-1216 PMAGTSAP
+1216 PMAGATTP
-1224 NPGPPTEPGVDG
+1224 NPGPPAEPGIDS
-1236 AQPTPEAVEAPVP
+1236 AQPAPEASEAPAP
-1249 GEATADSGTC
+1249 GEATAESSTC
-1259 PASDT
+1259 AAGDVE
-1264 DRTPDKTFSSASFPG
+1264 RTPDKTFSSASFPSAEE
-1279 GDDGSDED
+1279 GSDED

-1300 GDYMERV
+1300 GDYIERAEA
-1307 DMAPAFKSLQKQVGT
+1307 APAFKSLQKQVGT

-1343 TAFAPAG
+1343 TAFAPTG

-1373 PHEPREPEAFG
+1373 PHEPREPEAFS

-1394 GGEGDGPAPETR
+1394 GGEGEGSAPETR
-1406 LSASFSAELHGLSEK
+1406 LSTSLGAELHSLAEK

-1433 DTEAERGPKDDEDS
+1433 DAEAERGPKDEEDS
-1447 DGSETPE
+1447 DGSRTPE
-1454 AEKEGSQP
+1454 AEEGPRSP
-1462 HAQDL
+1462 AQDL
-1467 GQAPGLGEDPLHP
+1467 GRAPGLGEDPLHP

-1485 SSPAAPSTA
+1485 SPLAAPGIAVPADTPVVESLVGDWQGAKAGTSPAAPMA
-1494 EASEAPDMGVSA
+1494 QAPGT
-1506 GDWSG
+1506 
-1511 AEAGDAPAGP
+1511 ERPAG
-1521 TAQEAGTDPRVT
+1521 T
-1533 GTGPGTDGDTPGV
+1533 GLVPGSSPHPDGDV
-1546 CGVPPGSV
+1546 CPLGSAS
-1554 PPKTFFLSPVPASPE
+1554 PKTFLLTPVPASPGE
-1569 EPASGRGTPVA
+1569 SAAIGATCVP
-1580 EGIPRLG
+1580 EGVPGLG
-1587 GDAAGGKQ
+1587 GAAAGGEQ
-1595 TVSPTPGLGEAGL
+1595 TVPPALGLGEPGLG
-1608 SPEGTGV
+1608 TGM
-1615 GIAPGG
+1615 G
-1621 DAPGGPSTLLSGAE
+1621 DAPGGPSTLLPGSE
-1635 SPVRSPPGLSLLPS
+1635 SPPGLSPLPS
-1649 AREPRLATSERRE
+1649 ARELRPAAPERRE

-1706 SHSSRNLRSLL
+1706 SQSGRNLRSLL

-1757 LGEQSFPDAPEPSG
+1757 LAEQSFPDPPQPSE
-1771 QPPAS
+1771 QPPAAD
-1776 GSPTSP
+1776 SPP
-1782 TSPASPTDRLSA
+1782 SPADRLGA
-1794 SDDSSDGNASEESGG
+1794 SDDSSDGNASEETPSLRVTGGG

-1820 AKPSLMSSL
+1820 VKPSLMASL
-1829 SGTPAE
+1829 TGTPAE
-1835 PDPSVPA
+1835 PDPAVPA
-1842 LLPAPKQVL
+1842 LVPVQKQVL

>member
-1 MPEGRNP
+1 MG
-8 PGVLP
+8 
-13 PCPTP
+13 
-18 LRLAA
+18 RLAA
-23 TSAGEGPWGN
+23 AAAAAMSA
-33 GGVTKGVRVPWGHGC
+33 
-48 PRCSPR
+48 
-54 ASPSCGQRVLV
+54 AFLSPS
-65 PCCRCRVG
+65 
-73 KLRHGKVARTAPPAR
+73 
-88 GWGTELGGGLGCLPQ
+88 
-103 REGKE
+103 
-108 QGGQG
+108 
-113 RAAAW
+113 
-118 AGPRRAGPRCCPPGC
+118 
-133 RCGALRGAP
+133 
-142 GSPLPHTSAP
+142 
-152 LAPRPLP
+152 LAFSSHFDP
-159 PGRGERRRRQHP
+159 
-171 SGARWLAERPQALD
+171 D
-185 EHGTPLSELSW
+185 GTPLSELSW
-196 SSSLAVVAISFSG
+196 SSSLAVVAVSFSG

-219 CLCCKKGDIGFKEFE
+219 CLCCKKGDIGFKAAFGSWRLTGRRSQEFE

-241 VTEFS
+241 VTELS

-255 GPEVYILP
+255 GPEVYVLP
-263 LTEVSL
+263 LTKVSL

-376 LKGYLRSCRGADT
+376 LKGYLRSCRGAEAMT
-389 MAPDPLTLQR
+389 PDPLTLQR

-445 YKVRLVWVSRGQRSA
+445 YKDDYFVTA
-460 GGGGSGTCCV
+460 D
-470 HTQLCT
+470 QL
-476 HTHTA
+476 
-481 PTLPCHARAAPC
+481 
-493 PCPLLGQRV
+493 
-502 GASPET
+502 
-508 TTPEPVCGAQR
+508 
-519 PRTELSVLAR
+519 
-529 PQAAQAPWHE
+529 W
-539 QGFAPTKCPVP
+539 VP
-550 LPGLDVPLG
+550 L
-559 SCKGWGWEAEGE
+559 
-571 RWGEAGGLPGAQDGE
+571 RWIAPELIDE
-586 TAGAGGQ
+586 
-593 GGGRKQGVASLE
+593 V
-605 EWHGRQPAPAGIS
+605 HGN
-618 RTRRGASFVG
+618 
-628 LLDGGGIWGA
+628 LLIVDQTKSSNVW
-638 EGGVPVRPAC
+638 
-648 RRARRSLGVTIWEL
+648 SLGVTIWEL

-742 EKRWNSMKPNS
+742 EKRWNSMKPNG
-753 SASGSHHGAELS
+753 SASASHHGAELS

-830 AASAGRLSLGVSPSC
+830 AATAGRLSLGVSPSC
-845 YECKQPG
+845 YECKPPG

-876 YIRIEGPAEGGA
+876 YIRIEGPGEGSA
-888 ELDYAMCSY
+888 ELDYAMCAY
-897 SPEGERGSPR
+897 SPAGERGSPR
-907 PPSCWRPQG
+907 PPSCWRAQG
-916 TRGGSTYDSDSSP
+916 ARGSAYDSDSSP

-956 YACPGQE
+956 YPCPGQE
-963 QRGYEPSPGHG
+963 PRGYEPSPSHG
-974 AERYLLEDEH
+974 AEGYLLEE
-984 TEPGGKDWPVP
+984 EPAQLGSQDWPVP
-995 GFQHSIFGDPLGVS
+995 GFQPGIFADPLGVS

-1020 YGQPPGQSATR
+1020 FGEPQAVPPGGRLPGQNGTSL
-1031 PDCVALELGDDSPP
+1031 DCVALELGEDSPP
-1045 GAPLPEGG
+1045 GAPRPQAV
-1053 SPPAPQQPWA
+1053 SPPAQRHPWA
-1063 SNSSS
+1063 SNSSA
-1068 NNNIGGSSSPAARE
+1068 NNNIGSGSPASRE
-1082 PGDSWCYRRMITFR
+1082 PPAGDSWCYRRMITFR

-1116 PPGLDFRRP
+1116 PPGHDFHRP
-1125 RQDQAL
+1125 RQDQPP
-1131 STAGGSSPCRSPS
+1131 STACGSSSPCRSPS
-1144 PRSQAWQSRDSS
+1144 PQCQAWHSRDSS
-1156 ASGRSQA
+1156 TSGRSQA
-1163 AALAGGPGTPR
+1163 AALAGSPSAPWGPGT
-1174 GPGAAPA
+1174 APP
-1181 AVAGAQPCP
+1181 AGAGAPH
-1190 QDARPAEGM
+1190 DARPDESV

-1204 ARSPVL
+1204 AHSPL
-1210 GLGEAA
+1210 PHATAAPGLGEAT
-1216 PMAGTSAP
+1216 PMAGTAAP
-1224 NPGPPTEPGVDG
+1224 NPGPPAEPGVDG
-1236 AQPTPEAVEAPVP
+1236 TQLVPESPEAPVPVP
-1249 GEATADSGTC
+1249 GEAAAESDACASGD
-1259 PASDT
+1259 A
-1264 DRTPDKTFSSASFPG
+1264 DRTPDKTFSSASFPST
-1279 GDDGSDED
+1279 DEGSDED
-1287 TAELTSGVFTDFS
+1287 TAELTSGIFTNFS
-1300 GDYMERV
+1300 GDYLERV
-1307 DMAPAFKSLQKQVGT
+1307 EAAPAFKSLQKQVGT

-1330 IPSTASSCEVFSP
+1330 IPSTASSCEAFSP
-1343 TAFAPAG
+1343 IAFAPTG

-1373 PHEPREPEAFG
+1373 PHEPREPEAFS

-1394 GGEGDGPAPETR
+1394 GPGGEGEGPAPETR
-1406 LSASFSAELHGLSEK
+1406 LSASLGTELHSLAEK

-1433 DTEAERGPKDDEDS
+1433 DAEAERGPKDEEDS
-1447 DGSETPE
+1447 DGSRTPE
-1454 AEKEGSQP
+1454 AEEGPQP
-1462 HAQDL
+1462 PAQDL
-1467 GQAPGLGEDPLHP
+1467 GRAPVLGEDPLHP

-1485 SSPAAPSTA
+1485 SPPPAPAIVGAADVPAA
-1494 EASEAPDMGVSA
+1494 GVSA
-1506 GDWSG
+1506 GDRRG
-1511 AEAGDAPAGP
+1511 AESGSAPAGP
-1521 TAQEAGTDPRVT
+1521 TGQGSGTDRQPAGTGLV
-1533 GTGPGTDGDTPGV
+1533 PGSSLRPAGDA
-1546 CGVPPGSV
+1546 CPPGSA
-1554 PPKTFFLSPVPASPE
+1554 PPKTFFLTPVPASPG
-1569 EPASGRGTPVA
+1569 EPASVGGIHVP
-1580 EGIPRLG
+1580 EGVPGLG
-1587 GDAAGGKQ
+1587 GAAARGEQ
-1595 TVSPTPGLGEAGL
+1595 TVPPTPGLGEPGL
-1608 SPEGTGV
+1608 PPEGTG
-1615 GIAPGG
+1615 AG
-1621 DAPGGPSTLLSGAE
+1621 DAPGGPSTLLPGGE
-1635 SPVRSPPGLSLLPS
+1635 SPPGLSPLPS
-1649 AREPRLATSERRE
+1649 AREPRPAAPERHE
-1662 EPEEEEEDTEDSDES
+1662 ELEEEEEDTEDSDES

-1706 SHSSRNLRSLL
+1706 SQSSRNLRSLL

-1757 LGEQSFPDAPEPSG
+1757 LAEQSFPEPPQPSG
-1771 QPPAS
+1771 QPPA
-1776 GSPTSP
+1776 GSSP
-1782 TSPASPTDRLSA
+1782 PSPVDRLGA

-1820 AKPSLMSSL
+1820 VKPSLMASL
-1829 SGTPAE
+1829 TGTPVE
-1835 PDPSVPA
+1835 PSPAVPA
-1842 LLPAPKQVL
+1842 LPALVPVQKQVL

>member
-1 MPEGRNP
+1 C
-8 PGVLP
+8 V
-13 PCPTP
+13 CP
-18 LRLAA
+18 
-23 TSAGEGPWGN
+23 
-33 GGVTKGVRVPWGHGC
+33 
-48 PRCSPR
+48 PR
-54 ASPSCGQRVLV
+54 A
-65 PCCRCRVG
+65 
-73 KLRHGKVARTAPPAR
+73 
-88 GWGTELGGGLGCLPQ
+88 LP
-103 REGKE
+103 
-108 QGGQG
+108 
-113 RAAAW
+113 
-118 AGPRRAGPRCCPPGC
+118 
-133 RCGALRGAP
+133 
-142 GSPLPHTSAP
+142 SAP
-152 LAPRPLP
+152 A
-159 PGRGERRRRQHP
+159 Q
-171 SGARWLAERPQALD
+171 
-185 EHGTPLSELSW
+185 
-196 SSSLAVVAISFSG
+196 
-209 LFTFIFLMLA
+209 
-219 CLCCKKGDIGFKEFE
+219 EFE

-376 LKGYLRSCRGADT
+376 LKGYLRSCRGADA

-445 YKVRLVWVSRGQRSA
+445 YKDDYFVTA
-460 GGGGSGTCCV
+460 D
-470 HTQLCT
+470 QL
-476 HTHTA
+476 
-481 PTLPCHARAAPC
+481 
-493 PCPLLGQRV
+493 
-502 GASPET
+502 
-508 TTPEPVCGAQR
+508 
-519 PRTELSVLAR
+519 
-529 PQAAQAPWHE
+529 W
-539 QGFAPTKCPVP
+539 VP
-550 LPGLDVPLG
+550 L
-559 SCKGWGWEAEGE
+559 
-571 RWGEAGGLPGAQDGE
+571 RWIAPELIDEVHGNLLIVDQ
-586 TAGAGGQ
+586 T
-593 GGGRKQGVASLE
+593 KASNV
-605 EWHGRQPAPAGIS
+605 W
-618 RTRRGASFVG
+618 
-628 LLDGGGIWGA
+628 
-638 EGGVPVRPAC
+638 
-648 RRARRSLGVTIWEL
+648 SLGVTIWEL

-742 EKRWNSMKPNS
+742 EKRWNSMKPNGG
-753 SASGSHHGAELS
+753 ASGSHHGAELS
-765 SFPLLEQFSA
+765 SFPLLEQFAA

-830 AASAGRLSLGVSPSC
+830 AMSSGHLSLGVSPSC
-845 YECKQPG
+845 YECKQAG
-852 CPGLPAPGVV
+852 CPSLPAPGVV
-862 PILGAHSPSLGSEY
+862 PILGAHSPSLSSEY
-876 YIRIEGPAEGGA
+876 YIRIEGPAEGSA

-897 SPEGERGSPR
+897 SPEGKRGGSPR
-907 PPSCWRPQG
+907 PSSCWRPPQG
-916 TRGGSTYDSDSSP
+916 ARGGSTYDSDSSP

-956 YACPGQE
+956 YACPGPE
-963 QRGYEPSPGHG
+963 QRGYEPSPGRG
-974 AERYLLEDEH
+974 AERFLLDEERA
-984 TEPGGKDWPVP
+984 EPGNKDWPVA
-995 GFQHSIFGDPLGVS
+995 GFQHSIFTDPLGVS
-1009 PSVNCAYSPRG
+1009 PSLGCAYSP
-1020 YGQPPGQSATR
+1020 PA
-1031 PDCVALELGDDSPP
+1031 
-1045 GAPLPEGG
+1045 
-1053 SPPAPQQPWA
+1053 APQQPWA

-1068 NNNIGGSSSPAARE
+1068 NNNIASGSPAARE

-1108 GQPQLGGS
+1108 AQPQLGG
-1116 PPGLDFRRP
+1116 
-1125 RQDQAL
+1125 
-1131 STAGGSSPCRSPS
+1131 
-1144 PRSQAWQSRDSS
+1144 
-1156 ASGRSQA
+1156 
-1163 AALAGGPGTPR
+1163 
-1174 GPGAAPA
+1174 
-1181 AVAGAQPCP
+1181 PCP
-1190 QDARPAEGM
+1190 QDAHLAD
-1199 EGSSP
+1199 GSSP
-1204 ARSPVL
+1204 ARGPVSH
-1210 GLGEAA
+1210 GVAGAGSGEAVA
-1216 PMAGTSAP
+1216 VAGTAAP
-1224 NPGPPTEPGVDG
+1224 SPGPTTEPGVDG
-1236 AQPTPEAVEAPVP
+1236 AQKVPEASEALVP
-1249 GEATADSGTC
+1249 AEAVTMGSAC
-1259 PASDT
+1259 PASDA
-1264 DRTPDKTFSSASFPG
+1264 DRTPDKTISSASFPG

-1300 GDYMERV
+1300 GDYMERA

-1343 TAFAPAG
+1343 TTFAPAG

-1384 QLGKPPPGLP
+1384 PLGKPPPGLP
-1394 GGEGDGPAPETR
+1394 AGDGDSAAPETR
-1406 LSASFSAELHGLSEK
+1406 LSTSFSAELQGLSEK

-1433 DTEAERGPKDDEDS
+1433 DAEAERGPKDEEDS
-1447 DGSETPE
+1447 DGSDTPE
-1454 AEKEGSQP
+1454 AEKEGPQP
-1462 HAQDL
+1462 HAQDMA
-1467 GQAPGLGEDPLHP
+1467 QAPRLGEDTPHP
-1480 PGAPG
+1480 PGSLRP
-1485 SSPAAPSTA
+1485 
-1494 EASEAPDMGVSA
+1494 
-1506 GDWSG
+1506 
-1511 AEAGDAPAGP
+1511 
-1521 TAQEAGTDPRVT
+1521 
-1533 GTGPGTDGDTPGV
+1533 DGDTPGA
-1546 CGVPPGSV
+1546 CGVPEGSV
-1554 PPKTFFLSPVPASPE
+1554 PTKTFFLSAVPASPE
-1569 EPASGRGTPVA
+1569 EPAPGKGTHVA
-1580 EGIPRLG
+1580 EGVPGLE
-1587 GDAAGGKQ
+1587 GDAAGGEQ
-1595 TVSPTPGLGEAGL
+1595 TVPPTPGLGAAGL
-1608 SPEGTGV
+1608 SLEGTGV
-1615 GIAPGG
+1615 SITPGG
-1621 DAPGGPSTLLSGAE
+1621 DAPGGPGTLVPGDETPACA
-1635 SPVRSPPGLSLLPS
+1635 PMGLSLLPP
-1649 AREPRLATSERRE
+1649 AREPRSAVPERRE

-1706 SHSSRNLRSLL
+1706 SHSGRNLRSLL
-1717 KMPSL
+1717 KMPSIL
-1722 LSEAFCEDLERKKK
+1722 AESFSEDLERKKK

-1757 LGEQSFPDAPEPSG
+1757 LGEPSFPDPPEPSG

-1820 AKPSLMSSL
+1820 VKPSLMSSL
-1829 SGTPAE
+1829 TGKPTE
-1835 PDPSVPA
+1835 PDPAVPA
-1842 LLPAPKQVL
+1842 LPALVPAPKQVL

-1863 PVSRFSITH
+1863 SVSRFSITH

>member
-1 MPEGRNP
+1 
-8 PGVLP
+8 
-13 PCPTP
+13 
-18 LRLAA
+18 
-23 TSAGEGPWGN
+23 
-33 GGVTKGVRVPWGHGC
+33 
-48 PRCSPR
+48 
-54 ASPSCGQRVLV
+54 
-65 PCCRCRVG
+65 
-73 KLRHGKVARTAPPAR
+73 PA
-88 GWGTELGGGLGCLPQ
+88 Q
-103 REGKE
+103 
-108 QGGQG
+108 
-113 RAAAW
+113 
-118 AGPRRAGPRCCPPGC
+118 
-133 RCGALRGAP
+133 
-142 GSPLPHTSAP
+142 
-152 LAPRPLP
+152 
-159 PGRGERRRRQHP
+159 
-171 SGARWLAERPQALD
+171 
-185 EHGTPLSELSW
+185 
-196 SSSLAVVAISFSG
+196 
-209 LFTFIFLMLA
+209 
-219 CLCCKKGDIGFKEFE
+219 EFE

-241 VTEFS
+241 VTELS

-255 GPEVYILP
+255 GPEVYVLP
-263 LTEVSL
+263 LTKVSL

-376 LKGYLRSCRGADT
+376 LKGYLRSCRGAEAMT
-389 MAPDPLTLQR
+389 PDPLTLQR

-445 YKVRLVWVSRGQRSA
+445 YKDDYFVTA
-460 GGGGSGTCCV
+460 D
-470 HTQLCT
+470 QL
-476 HTHTA
+476 
-481 PTLPCHARAAPC
+481 
-493 PCPLLGQRV
+493 
-502 GASPET
+502 
-508 TTPEPVCGAQR
+508 
-519 PRTELSVLAR
+519 
-529 PQAAQAPWHE
+529 W
-539 QGFAPTKCPVP
+539 VP
-550 LPGLDVPLG
+550 L
-559 SCKGWGWEAEGE
+559 
-571 RWGEAGGLPGAQDGE
+571 RWIAPELIDE
-586 TAGAGGQ
+586 
-593 GGGRKQGVASLE
+593 V
-605 EWHGRQPAPAGIS
+605 HGN
-618 RTRRGASFVG
+618 
-628 LLDGGGIWGA
+628 LLIVDQTKSSNVW
-638 EGGVPVRPAC
+638 
-648 RRARRSLGVTIWEL
+648 SLGVTIWEL

-742 EKRWNSMKPNS
+742 EKRWNSMKPNG
-753 SASGSHHGAELS
+753 SASASHHGAELS

-830 AASAGRLSLGVSPSC
+830 ATTAGRLSLGVSPSC
-845 YECKQPG
+845 YECKPPG
-852 CPGLPAPGVV
+852 CPGLPAAGVV

-876 YIRIEGPAEGGA
+876 YIRIEGPGEGSA
-888 ELDYAMCSY
+888 ELDYAMCAY
-897 SPEGERGSPR
+897 SPAGERGSPH
-907 PPSCWRPQG
+907 PPSCWRAQG
-916 TRGGSTYDSDSSP
+916 ARNGSAYDSDSSP

-956 YACPGQE
+956 YPCPGQE
-963 QRGYEPSPGHG
+963 PRGYEPSPSHG
-974 AERYLLEDEH
+974 AEGYLLEQ
-984 TEPGGKDWPVP
+984 EPPQPGSQDWPVP
-995 GFQHSIFGDPLGVS
+995 GFQPSIFADPLGVS
-1009 PSVNCAYSPRG
+1009 PSVNCTYSPRG
-1020 YGQPPGQSATR
+1020 YGEPRAASPGGRPPGQSVAQ
-1031 PDCVALELGDDSPP
+1031 PDCVALELGEDTPP
-1045 GAPLPEGG
+1045 GAPHPQGA
-1053 SPPAPQQPWA
+1053 SPPAQRHPWT

-1068 NNNIGGSSSPAARE
+1068 NNNIGSGSPASRE
-1082 PGDSWCYRRMITFR
+1082 LPAGDSWCYRRMITFR

-1116 PPGLDFRRP
+1116 PPGHDFRRP
-1125 RQDQAL
+1125 RQDQAPG
-1131 STAGGSSPCRSPS
+1131 TAGGSSSPCRSPS
-1144 PRSQAWQSRDSS
+1144 PRRQAWHSRDSS
-1156 ASGRSQA
+1156 TSGRSQA
-1163 AALAGGPGTPR
+1163 AALAGSPGTLWGPGT
-1174 GPGAAPA
+1174 APPA
-1181 AVAGAQPCP
+1181 GAGAQH
-1190 QDARPAEGM
+1190 DARLDESV

-1204 ARSPVL
+1204 VCSPL
-1210 GLGEAA
+1210 PHAAAAPELGEAT
-1216 PMAGTSAP
+1216 PMAGTTTTTPP
-1224 NPGPPTEPGVDG
+1224 NPDPAVEPGVDG
-1236 AQPTPEAVEAPVP
+1236 AQPVLESCTLVP
-1249 GEATADSGTC
+1249 GEAATESSACAAGD
-1259 PASDT
+1259 A
-1264 DRTPDKTFSSASFPG
+1264 DRTPDKTFSSASFPSV
-1279 GDDGSDED
+1279 DEGSDED

-1307 DMAPAFKSLQKQVGT
+1307 ETAPAFKSLQKQVGT

-1343 TAFAPAG
+1343 TAFVPAG

-1373 PHEPREPEAFG
+1373 PHEPREPEAFS

-1394 GGEGDGPAPETR
+1394 GGEGEGLAPETR
-1406 LSASFSAELHGLSEK
+1406 LSTSLGPELHSLTEK

-1433 DTEAERGPKDDEDS
+1433 DAEAERGPKDEEDS
-1447 DGSETPE
+1447 DGSRTPE
-1454 AEKEGSQP
+1454 AEECP
-1462 HAQDL
+1462 RPPAQDL
-1467 GQAPGLGEDPLHP
+1467 GRVPVPGEDP
-1480 PGAPG
+1480 
-1485 SSPAAPSTA
+1485 SPR
-1494 EASEAPDMGVSA
+1494 PD
-1506 GDWSG
+1506 
-1511 AEAGDAPAGP
+1511 GDA
-1521 TAQEAGTDPRVT
+1521 
-1533 GTGPGTDGDTPGV
+1533 
-1546 CGVPPGSV
+1546 CPPGSA
-1554 PPKTFFLSPVPASPE
+1554 PPKTFLLTPVPASPGE
-1569 EPASGRGTPVA
+1569 SASIGGTRVP
-1580 EGIPRLG
+1580 EGVPGLG
-1587 GDAAGGKQ
+1587 GVTAGGEQ
-1595 TVSPTPGLGEAGL
+1595 TLPPVPGLGELGL
-1608 SPEGTGV
+1608 PPEGTGV
-1615 GIAPGG
+1615 G
-1621 DAPGGPSTLLSGAE
+1621 DAPGGPSTLLPGGE
-1635 SPVRSPPGLSLLPS
+1635 LPPGLSPLPS
-1649 AREPRLATSERRE
+1649 TREPRPAAPEHRE

-1697 AAVPIVVAE
+1697 VAVPIVVAE
-1706 SHSSRNLRSLL
+1706 SQSGRNLRSLL

-1757 LGEQSFPDAPEPSG
+1757 LAEQSFPEPPQPSG

-1776 GSPTSP
+1776 GSPP
-1782 TSPASPTDRLSA
+1782 SPADRLGA

-1820 AKPSLMSSL
+1820 VKPSLMASL
-1829 SGTPAE
+1829 TGTPAE
-1835 PDPSVPA
+1835 PDPAVPA
-1842 LLPAPKQVL
+1842 LPTLVPVQKQVL

-1879 SIGGSSED
+1879 SIGGESRD
-1887 GDRE
+1887 PLAT

>member
-1 MPEGRNP
+1 MGA
-8 PGVLP
+8 
-13 PCPTP
+13 
-18 LRLAA
+18 LAA
-23 TSAGEGPWGN
+23 AMSA
-33 GGVTKGVRVPWGHGC
+33 
-48 PRCSPR
+48 
-54 ASPSCGQRVLV
+54 AFLSPS
-65 PCCRCRVG
+65 
-73 KLRHGKVARTAPPAR
+73 
-88 GWGTELGGGLGCLPQ
+88 
-103 REGKE
+103 
-108 QGGQG
+108 
-113 RAAAW
+113 
-118 AGPRRAGPRCCPPGC
+118 
-133 RCGALRGAP
+133 
-142 GSPLPHTSAP
+142 
-152 LAPRPLP
+152 LAFSSHFDPD
-159 PGRGERRRRQHP
+159 
-171 SGARWLAERPQALD
+171 S
-185 EHGTPLSELSW
+185 TPLSELSW
-196 SSSLAVVAISFSG
+196 SSSLAVVAVSFSG

-234 NAEGDDY
+234 NTEGDDY
-241 VTEFS
+241 VTELS

-255 GPEVYILP
+255 GPEVYVLP
-263 LTEVSL
+263 LTKVSL

-376 LKGYLRSCRGADT
+376 LKGYLRSCRGAEAMT
-389 MAPDPLTLQR
+389 PDPLTLQR
-399 MACEVAC
+399 MACEVSC

-445 YKVRLVWVSRGQRSA
+445 YKDDYFVTA
-460 GGGGSGTCCV
+460 D
-470 HTQLCT
+470 QL
-476 HTHTA
+476 
-481 PTLPCHARAAPC
+481 
-493 PCPLLGQRV
+493 
-502 GASPET
+502 
-508 TTPEPVCGAQR
+508 
-519 PRTELSVLAR
+519 
-529 PQAAQAPWHE
+529 W
-539 QGFAPTKCPVP
+539 VP
-550 LPGLDVPLG
+550 L
-559 SCKGWGWEAEGE
+559 
-571 RWGEAGGLPGAQDGE
+571 RWIAPELIDE
-586 TAGAGGQ
+586 
-593 GGGRKQGVASLE
+593 V
-605 EWHGRQPAPAGIS
+605 HGN
-618 RTRRGASFVG
+618 
-628 LLDGGGIWGA
+628 LLIVDQTKSSNVW
-638 EGGVPVRPAC
+638 
-648 RRARRSLGVTIWEL
+648 SLGVTIWEL

-742 EKRWNSMKPNS
+742 EKRWNSMKPNG
-753 SASGSHHGAELS
+753 SASTSHHGAELS

-830 AASAGRLSLGVSPSC
+830 ATTTGHLSLGVSPSC
-845 YECKQPG
+845 YECKPPG

-862 PILGAHSPSLGSEY
+862 PILGAHSPSLNSEY
-876 YIRIEGPAEGGA
+876 YIRIEGPGEGGA
-888 ELDYAMCSY
+888 ELDYAMCTY
-897 SPEGERGSPR
+897 SPAAERGSPR
-907 PPSCWRPQG
+907 PPSCWRAQG
-916 TRGGSTYDSDSSP
+916 ARSGSTYDSDSSP

-956 YACPGQE
+956 YPCPGQE
-963 QRGYEPSPGHG
+963 PRGYEPSPSRG
-974 AERYLLEDEH
+974 AEGYLLEEQP
-984 TEPGGKDWPVP
+984 TQLGGQDWSVP
-995 GFQHSIFGDPLGVS
+995 GFQPSIFADPLGVS

-1020 YGQPPGQSATR
+1020 YGELQAASVGGRPPAQSGSRA
-1031 PDCVALELGDDSPP
+1031 DCVALELGDDSPP
-1045 GAPLPEGG
+1045 GAPHPQSA
-1053 SPPAPQQPWA
+1053 SPPAQRHPWA

-1068 NNNIGGSSSPAARE
+1068 NNNIGSGSPASHE
-1082 PGDSWCYRRMITFR
+1082 PPAGDSWCYRRMITFR

-1108 GQPQLGGS
+1108 GQPQQLGGS
-1116 PPGLDFRRP
+1116 PLGQDFRRL
-1125 RQDQAL
+1125 RQDQPPSMA
-1131 STAGGSSPCRSPS
+1131 SSSSPCRSPS
-1144 PRSQAWQSRDSS
+1144 PPHQAWHRRDSS
-1156 ASGRSQA
+1156 TSSRSQA
-1163 AALAGGPGTPR
+1163 AALAGSPGTAWGPGT
-1174 GPGAAPA
+1174 APPA
-1181 AVAGAQPCP
+1181 GVGAQR
-1190 QDARPAEGM
+1190 DAHPEESAEGN
-1199 EGSSP
+1199 SP
-1204 ARSPVL
+1204 ARSPL
-1210 GLGEAA
+1210 PNAAAA
-1216 PMAGTSAP
+1216 PGPQEATPVAGTAASKP
-1224 NPGPPTEPGVDG
+1224 SIPVEPSTGG
-1236 AQPTPEAVEAPVP
+1236 SQPSPDASEAPTAVP
-1249 GEATADSGTC
+1249 GEAAAESSACATSV
-1259 PASDT
+1259 T
-1264 DRTPDKTFSSASFPG
+1264 DQTPDKTFSSTSFPSA
-1279 GDDGSDED
+1279 DEGSDED
-1287 TAELTSGVFTDFS
+1287 TAELTSGIFTDFS
-1300 GDYMERV
+1300 EDYMERAEA
-1307 DMAPAFKSLQKQVGT
+1307 APALKSLQKQVGT

-1330 IPSTASSCEVFSP
+1330 IRSTASSCEVFSP
-1343 TAFAPAG
+1343 TTFVPAG

-1373 PHEPREPEAFG
+1373 PHEPREPEAFS
-1384 QLGKPPPGLP
+1384 QLGKPPLGLP
-1394 GGEGDGPAPETR
+1394 GGESEGPAPETR
-1406 LSASFSAELHGLSEK
+1406 LSTSLGTELHSLAEK

-1433 DTEAERGPKDDEDS
+1433 DAEAERSPKDEEDS
-1447 DGSETPE
+1447 DGSRTPE
-1454 AEKEGSQP
+1454 AEEGPRSP
-1462 HAQDL
+1462 VQDL
-1467 GQAPGLGEDPLHP
+1467 GRAPGMPEDPLHP

-1485 SSPAAPSTA
+1485 SPPAAPSLA
-1494 EASEAPDMGVSA
+1494 AAV
-1506 GDWSG
+1506 
-1511 AEAGDAPAGP
+1511 DAPAVGVSVGDWRGTEDGCAPNGPPAPGTEQHPAGTGLVLGSSPHPDGDACPPGGGP
-1521 TAQEAGTDPRVT
+1521 T
-1533 GTGPGTDGDTPGV
+1533 
-1546 CGVPPGSV
+1546 
-1554 PPKTFFLSPVPASPE
+1554 PPKTFFL
-1569 EPASGRGTPVA
+1569 TPV
-1580 EGIPRLG
+1580 LG
-1587 GDAAGGKQ
+1587 SPGEPVSSGGTHVPQ
-1595 TVSPTPGLGEAGL
+1595 SVPGLGEPAAGDEQTVPL
-1608 SPEGTGV
+1608 VPGLGEPRLPPV
-1615 GIAPGG
+1615 GIEVG
-1621 DAPGGPSTLLSGAE
+1621 DAPGGPSTLPLADE
-1635 SPVRSPPGLSLLPS
+1635 LPPGLSSSLPS
-1649 AREPRLATSERRE
+1649 TREHRE
-1662 EPEEEEEDTEDSDES
+1662 ELEEEEEDTEDSDES

-1697 AAVPIVVAE
+1697 TAVPIVVAE
-1706 SHSSRNLRSLL
+1706 SQSGRNLRSLL

-1722 LSEAFCEDLERKKK
+1722 LSEAFCDDLDRKKK

-1757 LGEQSFPDAPEPSG
+1757 LSFPEPPEPSG

-1776 GSPTSP
+1776 GSPPSP
-1782 TSPASPTDRLSA
+1782 TERLGA

-1809 FEWDDDFPLMP
+1809 FEWDDDFPLAP
-1820 AKPSLMSSL
+1820 VKPSLMASL
-1829 SGTPAE
+1829 AGTPAE
-1835 PDPSVPA
+1835 PDPAVPT
-1842 LLPAPKQVL
+1842 LPAPSALVPAQKQVL

>member
-1 MPEGRNP
+1 
-8 PGVLP
+8 
-13 PCPTP
+13 
-18 LRLAA
+18 
-23 TSAGEGPWGN
+23 
-33 GGVTKGVRVPWGHGC
+33 
-48 PRCSPR
+48 
-54 ASPSCGQRVLV
+54 
-65 PCCRCRVG
+65 
-73 KLRHGKVARTAPPAR
+73 
-88 GWGTELGGGLGCLPQ
+88 
-103 REGKE
+103 
-108 QGGQG
+108 
-113 RAAAW
+113 
-118 AGPRRAGPRCCPPGC
+118 
-133 RCGALRGAP
+133 
-142 GSPLPHTSAP
+142 
-152 LAPRPLP
+152 
-159 PGRGERRRRQHP
+159 
-171 SGARWLAERPQALD
+171 
-185 EHGTPLSELSW
+185 
-196 SSSLAVVAISFSG
+196 
-209 LFTFIFLMLA
+209 MLA

-241 VTEFS
+241 VTELS

-255 GPEVYILP
+255 GPEVYVLP
-263 LTEVSL
+263 LTKVSL

-376 LKGYLRSCRGADT
+376 LKGYLRSCRGAEAMT
-389 MAPDPLTLQR
+389 PDLLTLQR

-445 YKVRLVWVSRGQRSA
+445 YKDDYFVTA
-460 GGGGSGTCCV
+460 D
-470 HTQLCT
+470 QL
-476 HTHTA
+476 
-481 PTLPCHARAAPC
+481 
-493 PCPLLGQRV
+493 
-502 GASPET
+502 
-508 TTPEPVCGAQR
+508 
-519 PRTELSVLAR
+519 
-529 PQAAQAPWHE
+529 W
-539 QGFAPTKCPVP
+539 VP
-550 LPGLDVPLG
+550 L
-559 SCKGWGWEAEGE
+559 
-571 RWGEAGGLPGAQDGE
+571 RWIAPELIDEVHGNLLVVDQ
-586 TAGAGGQ
+586 T
-593 GGGRKQGVASLE
+593 KASNV
-605 EWHGRQPAPAGIS
+605 W
-618 RTRRGASFVG
+618 
-628 LLDGGGIWGA
+628 
-638 EGGVPVRPAC
+638 
-648 RRARRSLGVTIWEL
+648 SLGVTIWEL

-729 LCAKGATEAEEEF
+729 LCAKGATEAEEDF
-742 EKRWNSMKPNS
+742 EKRWNSMKPNG
-753 SASGSHHGAELS
+753 SASGSHHGPELS

-830 AASAGRLSLGVSPSC
+830 ATTAGLSLGVSPSC
-845 YECKQPG
+845 YECKASG
-852 CPGLPAPGVV
+852 CPGVPAPGVV

-876 YIRIEGPAEGGA
+876 YIRIEGPGEGSA
-888 ELDYAMCSY
+888 ELDYAMCTY
-897 SPEGERGSPR
+897 SPAGEQGALR
-907 PPSCWRPQG
+907 PPGCWRAQG
-916 TRGGSTYDSDSSP
+916 GHSGGTYDSDGSP

-942 PAGEGSW
+942 PAAEGSW

-956 YACPGQE
+956 YPCPGQE
-963 QRGYEPSPGHG
+963 PRGYEPSPSHG
-974 AERYLLEDEH
+974 AEGYLLEE
-984 TEPGGKDWPVP
+984 EPPQPGSQDWPVP
-995 GFQHSIFGDPLGVS
+995 AFQPGVFADPLGVS
-1009 PSVNCAYSPRG
+1009 PSGNCAYSPAG
-1020 YGQPPGQSATR
+1020 YGGTAGPGGGAP
-1031 PDCVALELGDDSPP
+1031 PDCVAVELGEDSPP
-1045 GAPLPEGG
+1045 LDPQPAGA
-1053 SPPAPQQPWA
+1053 SPQPQRHPWA

-1068 NNNIGGSSSPAARE
+1068 NNNIGGGSPREPAA
-1082 PGDSWCYRRMITFR
+1082 GDSWCYRRMITFR

-1116 PPGLDFRRP
+1116 PPGHDFLRP
-1125 RQDQAL
+1125 RQDQPLAM
-1131 STAGGSSPCRSPS
+1131 AGGSSSPCRSPS
-1144 PRSQAWQSRDSS
+1144 PRRQAWHGRDSS
-1156 ASGRSQA
+1156 PCGPAQ
-1163 AALAGGPGTPR
+1163 PGTLAESPAAPR
-1174 GPGAAPA
+1174 GPAAAPPPA
-1181 AVAGAQPCP
+1181 PGAPCDAQPEES
-1190 QDARPAEGM
+1190 AAAAG
-1199 EGSSP
+1199 GSP
-1204 ARSPVL
+1204 ARSPL
-1210 GLGEAA
+1210 APAGPGEAA
-1216 PMAGTSAP
+1216 PPMAGTAAP
-1224 NPGPPTEPGVDG
+1224 SPGPPGEPGADG
-1236 AQPTPEAVEAPVP
+1236 AQPAPEPAETPAEAVPE
-1249 GEATADSGTC
+1249 SG
-1259 PASDT
+1259 AGAAGDAE
-1264 DRTPDKTFSSASFPG
+1264 RTPDKTFSSSSFPSV
-1279 GDDGSDED
+1279 DEGSDED

-1300 GDYMERV
+1300 GEYTERAEA
-1307 DMAPAFKSLQKQVGT
+1307 APALRSLQKQVGT

-1330 IPSTASSCEVFSP
+1330 IPSTASSCEVLSP
-1343 TAFAPAG
+1343 GAFAPAG
-1350 QPKALDSGYDTENNE
+1350 QARALDSGYDTENNE

-1373 PHEPREPEAFG
+1373 PHEPREPEAFS

-1394 GGEGDGPAPETR
+1394 GGEGEAAAPETR
-1406 LSASFSAELHGLSEK
+1406 LPSAELPGLAEK
-1421 NPYRDSAYFSDY
+1421 SPYRDSAYFSDC
-1433 DTEAERGPKDDEDS
+1433 DAEAERGHKDEGDS
-1447 DGSETPE
+1447 DGSRTPE
-1454 AEKEGSQP
+1454 AEEGPRSP
-1462 HAQDL
+1462 AQDM
-1467 GQAPGLGEDPLHP
+1467 GRGEDPLHP

-1485 SSPAAPSTA
+1485 SPPAAPGVA
-1494 EASEAPDMGVSA
+1494 VAVPAPAAVA
-1506 GDWSG
+1506 LEGDWVG
-1511 AEAGDAPAGP
+1511 TEAESSPEQALGTEQSPAGTGLVP
-1521 TAQEAGTDPRVT
+1521 GSPPRPDTDT
-1533 GTGPGTDGDTPGV
+1533 
-1546 CGVPPGSV
+1546 CPPGSV
-1554 PPKTFFLSPVPASPE
+1554 TPKTFLLTPVPVSPG
-1569 EPASGRGTPVA
+1569 EPS
-1580 EGIPRLG
+1580 
-1587 GDAAGGKQ
+1587 AAGGTCVPEGVPGHGGATGGDKQ
-1595 TVSPTPGLGEAGL
+1595 TVTPALGELGL
-1608 SPEGTGV
+1608 PLEGTG
-1615 GIAPGG
+1615 AG
-1621 DAPGGPSTLLSGAE
+1621 DAPGGPSTLLPGGE
-1635 SPVRSPPGLSLLPS
+1635 SPPGLSPPP
-1649 AREPRLATSERRE
+1649 AAPERRE

-1706 SHSSRNLRSLL
+1706 SQSGRNLRSLL

-1722 LSEAFCEDLERKKK
+1722 LSESFCEDLERKKK

-1757 LGEQSFPDAPEPSG
+1757 LAEQGFPEPTLPSGQPPSPSG

-1776 GSPTSP
+1776 GSPP
-1782 TSPASPTDRLSA
+1782 SPTDRLGA

-1820 AKPSLMSSL
+1820 VKPSLVASL
-1829 SGTPAE
+1829 PGTPAE
-1835 PDPSVPA
+1835 PPAAVPA
-1842 LLPAPKQVL
+1842 LVPAQKQVL

>member
-1 MPEGRNP
+1 MGR
-8 PGVLP
+8 LP
-13 PCPTP
+13 
-18 LRLAA
+18 AA
-23 TSAGEGPWGN
+23 AAMSA
-33 GGVTKGVRVPWGHGC
+33 
-48 PRCSPR
+48 
-54 ASPSCGQRVLV
+54 AFLSPS
-65 PCCRCRVG
+65 
-73 KLRHGKVARTAPPAR
+73 
-88 GWGTELGGGLGCLPQ
+88 
-103 REGKE
+103 
-108 QGGQG
+108 
-113 RAAAW
+113 
-118 AGPRRAGPRCCPPGC
+118 
-133 RCGALRGAP
+133 
-142 GSPLPHTSAP
+142 
-152 LAPRPLP
+152 LAFSSHFDP
-159 PGRGERRRRQHP
+159 
-171 SGARWLAERPQALD
+171 D
-185 EHGTPLSELSW
+185 GTPLSELSW
-196 SSSLAVVAISFSG
+196 SSSLAVVAVSFSG

-241 VTEFS
+241 VTELS

-255 GPEVYILP
+255 GPEVYVLP
-263 LTEVSL
+263 LTKVSL

-376 LKGYLRSCRGADT
+376 LKGYLRSCRGAEAMT
-389 MAPDPLTLQR
+389 PDPLTLQR

-445 YKVRLVWVSRGQRSA
+445 YKDDYFVTA
-460 GGGGSGTCCV
+460 D
-470 HTQLCT
+470 QL
-476 HTHTA
+476 
-481 PTLPCHARAAPC
+481 
-493 PCPLLGQRV
+493 
-502 GASPET
+502 
-508 TTPEPVCGAQR
+508 
-519 PRTELSVLAR
+519 
-529 PQAAQAPWHE
+529 W
-539 QGFAPTKCPVP
+539 VP
-550 LPGLDVPLG
+550 L
-559 SCKGWGWEAEGE
+559 
-571 RWGEAGGLPGAQDGE
+571 RWIAPELIDE
-586 TAGAGGQ
+586 
-593 GGGRKQGVASLE
+593 V
-605 EWHGRQPAPAGIS
+605 HGN
-618 RTRRGASFVG
+618 
-628 LLDGGGIWGA
+628 LLIVDQTKSSNVW
-638 EGGVPVRPAC
+638 
-648 RRARRSLGVTIWEL
+648 SLGVTIWEL

-742 EKRWNSMKPNS
+742 EKRWNSMKPNG
-753 SASGSHHGAELS
+753 SASTSHHGPELS

-830 AASAGRLSLGVSPSC
+830 ATTAGRLSLGVSPSC
-845 YECKQPG
+845 YECKPAG

-876 YIRIEGPAEGGA
+876 YIRIEGPGEGSA
-888 ELDYAMCSY
+888 ELDYAMCAY
-897 SPEGERGSPR
+897 SPAGERGSPR
-907 PPSCWRPQG
+907 PPSCWRAQG
-916 TRGGSTYDSDSSP
+916 ARSGSAYDSDSSP

-942 PAGEGSW
+942 PVGEGSW

-956 YACPGQE
+956 YPCPGQE
-963 QRGYEPSPGHG
+963 PRGYEPSPSHG
-974 AERYLLEDEH
+974 AEGYLLEE
-984 TEPGGKDWPVP
+984 EPPQPGSQDWPVP
-995 GFQHSIFGDPLGVS
+995 AFQPSIFADPLGVS

-1020 YGQPPGQSATR
+1020 YGERRAAPPGGTR
-1031 PDCVALELGDDSPP
+1031 PDCVALELGEDSPP
-1045 GAPLPEGG
+1045 GAPRPQGA
-1053 SPPAPQQPWA
+1053 SPPSPRHPWA

-1068 NNNIGGSSSPAARE
+1068 NNNISSGSPASRE
-1082 PGDSWCYRRMITFR
+1082 APAGDSWCYRRMITFR

-1116 PPGLDFRRP
+1116 PPGCDFRRP
-1125 RQDQAL
+1125 RQDQPPGM
-1131 STAGGSSPCRSPS
+1131 AGGSSSPCRSPS
-1144 PRSQAWQSRDSS
+1144 PWRQAWHSRDSS
-1156 ASGRSQA
+1156 TSGRSQA
-1163 AALAGGPGTPR
+1163 AALAGSPGTPWGPGT
-1174 GPGAAPA
+1174 ALPA
-1181 AVAGAQPCP
+1181 GAGAQH
-1190 QDARPAEGM
+1190 DARPDESAEA
-1199 EGSSP
+1199 SSP
-1204 ARSPVL
+1204 ARSPPPHATPAP
-1210 GLGEAA
+1210 GTGEAT
-1216 PMAGTSAP
+1216 PMAGTAAP
-1224 NPGPPTEPGVDG
+1224 NPGPPAEPGTDG
-1236 AQPTPEAVEAPVP
+1236 SQPAPDTSEVPAPVP
-1249 GEATADSGTC
+1249 GEAAAESGPCAAGDADQ
-1259 PASDT
+1259 
-1264 DRTPDKTFSSASFPG
+1264 TPDKTFSSASFPSVEE
-1279 GDDGSDED
+1279 GSDED
-1287 TAELTSGVFTDFS
+1287 TAELNSGVFTDFS
-1300 GDYMERV
+1300 GDYVERAEA
-1307 DMAPAFKSLQKQVGT
+1307 APAFKSLQKQVGT

-1373 PHEPREPEAFG
+1373 PHEPREPEAFS

-1394 GGEGDGPAPETR
+1394 GGEGEGSAPETR
-1406 LSASFSAELHGLSEK
+1406 LSTSLGAELHSLAEK

-1433 DTEAERGPKDDEDS
+1433 DAEAERGPKDEEDS
-1447 DGSETPE
+1447 DGSRTPE
-1454 AEKEGSQP
+1454 AEEGPRSP
-1462 HAQDL
+1462 VQDL
-1467 GQAPGLGEDPLHP
+1467 GRAPGLGEDPLHP

-1485 SSPAAPSTA
+1485 SPPAAP
-1494 EASEAPDMGVSA
+1494 GVA
-1506 GDWSG
+1506 MAADVPVVGVLVGDWQG
-1511 AEAGDAPAGP
+1511 AGVGTPPDGPTGQAPGTEQRPAGTGLVPGSSPCPDGDACS
-1521 TAQEAGTDPRVT
+1521 
-1533 GTGPGTDGDTPGV
+1533 PGTA
-1546 CGVPPGSV
+1546 S
-1554 PPKTFFLSPVPASPE
+1554 PKTFLLTPVPASPG
-1569 EPASGRGTPVA
+1569 EPAPIGGTCVP
-1580 EGIPRLG
+1580 EG
-1587 GDAAGGKQ
+1587 
-1595 TVSPTPGLGEAGL
+1595 TPGLRGAVAGGEQTVPPALGL
-1608 SPEGTGV
+1608 GEPGLGTGV
-1615 GIAPGG
+1615 G
-1621 DAPGGPSTLLSGAE
+1621 DAPGGPSTLLPGSE
-1635 SPVRSPPGLSLLPS
+1635 SPPGFSPLPS
-1649 AREPRLATSERRE
+1649 TRELQPAAPEHRE

-1706 SHSSRNLRSLL
+1706 SQSGRNLRSLL

-1757 LGEQSFPDAPEPSG
+1757 LAEQSFPEPPQPPG
-1771 QPPAS
+1771 QPPATD
-1776 GSPTSP
+1776 SPP
-1782 TSPASPTDRLSA
+1782 SPADRLGA
-1794 SDDSSDGNASEESGG
+1794 SDDSSEGNVSEETPRLRVAGGG
-1809 FEWDDDFPLMP
+1809 FEWDDDFPLVP
-1820 AKPSLMSSL
+1820 VKPSLMAAL
-1829 SGTPAE
+1829 TGTPAE
-1835 PDPSVPA
+1835 PEPAVPA
-1842 LLPAPKQVL
+1842 LVPVPAQKQVL

-1872 VSDSDMD
+1872 VSDSDMG
-1879 SIGGSSED
+1879 SIGGSGED

>member
-1 MPEGRNP
+1 MG
-8 PGVLP
+8 
-13 PCPTP
+13 
-18 LRLAA
+18 RLAA
-23 TSAGEGPWGN
+23 AAMSA
-33 GGVTKGVRVPWGHGC
+33 
-48 PRCSPR
+48 
-54 ASPSCGQRVLV
+54 AFLSPS
-65 PCCRCRVG
+65 
-73 KLRHGKVARTAPPAR
+73 
-88 GWGTELGGGLGCLPQ
+88 
-103 REGKE
+103 
-108 QGGQG
+108 
-113 RAAAW
+113 
-118 AGPRRAGPRCCPPGC
+118 
-133 RCGALRGAP
+133 
-142 GSPLPHTSAP
+142 
-152 LAPRPLP
+152 LAFSSHFDP
-159 PGRGERRRRQHP
+159 
-171 SGARWLAERPQALD
+171 D
-185 EHGTPLSELSW
+185 GTPLSELSW
-196 SSSLAVVAISFSG
+196 SSSLAVVAVSFSG

-445 YKVRLVWVSRGQRSA
+445 YKTL
-460 GGGGSGTCCV
+460 
-470 HTQLCT
+470 HTWQDDYFVTADQL
-476 HTHTA
+476 
-481 PTLPCHARAAPC
+481 
-493 PCPLLGQRV
+493 
-502 GASPET
+502 
-508 TTPEPVCGAQR
+508 
-519 PRTELSVLAR
+519 
-529 PQAAQAPWHE
+529 W
-539 QGFAPTKCPVP
+539 VP
-550 LPGLDVPLG
+550 L
-559 SCKGWGWEAEGE
+559 
-571 RWGEAGGLPGAQDGE
+571 RWIAPELIDEVHGNLLIVDQ
-586 TAGAGGQ
+586 T
-593 GGGRKQGVASLE
+593 KASNV
-605 EWHGRQPAPAGIS
+605 W
-618 RTRRGASFVG
+618 
-628 LLDGGGIWGA
+628 
-638 EGGVPVRPAC
+638 
-648 RRARRSLGVTIWEL
+648 SLGVTIWEL

-691 KPQLKLSLSERWY
+691 KPQLKLSLAERWY

-876 YIRIEGPAEGGA
+876 YIRIEGPAEGSG

-963 QRGYEPSPGHG
+963 QRGYEPSPSHG

-984 TEPGGKDWPVP
+984 NEPGGKDWPVP

-1045 GAPLPEGG
+1045 GAPHPEGA

-1068 NNNIGGSSSPAARE
+1068 NNNIGGSPAARE

-1125 RQDQAL
+1125 RGQEQAPG
-1131 STAGGSSPCRSPS
+1131 TAGGSSPCRSPS

-1156 ASGRSQA
+1156 ASGCSQTVA
-1163 AALAGGPGTPR
+1163 VVLAGGPGTPR

-1181 AVAGAQPCP
+1181 AVAGPQPCP
-1190 QDARPAEGM
+1190 QDARPAEGT

-1204 ARSPVL
+1204 ARSPVPCATAAL

-1216 PMAGTSAP
+1216 PMAGTAAP
-1224 NPGPPTEPGVDG
+1224 NPGTPTEPGIDG
-1236 AQPTPEAVEAPVP
+1236 AQPAAEAAEAPVP
-1249 GEATADSGTC
+1249 GEAAADSGTC

-1264 DRTPDKTFSSASFPG
+1264 DRTPDKTFSSASFPA
-1279 GDDGSDED
+1279 GDEGSDED

-1300 GDYMERV
+1300 GDYMERA

-1394 GGEGDGPAPETR
+1394 GAEGEVPAPETR

-1433 DTEAERGPKDDEDS
+1433 DTEAERGPKEDEDS
-1447 DGSETPE
+1447 DGSESPE

-1485 SSPAAPSTA
+1485 SPPAAPSTA
-1494 EASEAPDMGVSA
+1494 EASEAPDVGVSA
-1506 GDWSG
+1506 GDWRG

-1521 TAQEAGTDPRVT
+1521 TAQEAGTDPRVM
-1533 GTGPGTDGDTPGV
+1533 GPGTDGDTPGV
-1546 CGVPPGSV
+1546 CSVPPGSV

-1569 EPASGRGTPVA
+1569 EPAPGRGTPEA
-1580 EGIPRLG
+1580 EGVPGLG
-1587 GDAAGGKQ
+1587 GDVSGGEQ

-1621 DAPGGPSTLLSGAE
+1621 DAPGGPSTPLSGGE
-1635 SPVRSPPGLSLLPS
+1635 SPVRSPPGLSLLPC
-1649 AREPRLATSERRE
+1649 AREPRPATSERRE

-1782 TSPASPTDRLSA
+1782 TSPASPTERLSA

-1820 AKPSLMSSL
+1820 VKPSLMSSL

-1851 PIQFSRFTVSPA
+1851 PLQFSRFTVSPA

>member
-1 MPEGRNP
+1 MG
-8 PGVLP
+8 
-13 PCPTP
+13 
-18 LRLAA
+18 RLAA
-23 TSAGEGPWGN
+23 AAAMSA
-33 GGVTKGVRVPWGHGC
+33 
-48 PRCSPR
+48 
-54 ASPSCGQRVLV
+54 AFLSPS
-65 PCCRCRVG
+65 
-73 KLRHGKVARTAPPAR
+73 
-88 GWGTELGGGLGCLPQ
+88 
-103 REGKE
+103 
-108 QGGQG
+108 
-113 RAAAW
+113 
-118 AGPRRAGPRCCPPGC
+118 
-133 RCGALRGAP
+133 
-142 GSPLPHTSAP
+142 
-152 LAPRPLP
+152 LAFSSHFDP
-159 PGRGERRRRQHP
+159 
-171 SGARWLAERPQALD
+171 D
-185 EHGTPLSELSW
+185 GTPLSELSW
-196 SSSLAVVAISFSG
+196 SSSLAVVAVSFSG

-219 CLCCKKGDIGFKEFE
+219 CLCCKKGDIGFKLSLLGVCPPAHPPAQEFE

-241 VTEFS
+241 VTELS

-255 GPEVYILP
+255 GPEVYVLP
-263 LTEVSL
+263 LTKVSL

-376 LKGYLRSCRGADT
+376 LKGYLRSCRGAEAMT
-389 MAPDPLTLQR
+389 PDLLTLQR

-445 YKVRLVWVSRGQRSA
+445 YKDDYFVTA
-460 GGGGSGTCCV
+460 D
-470 HTQLCT
+470 QL
-476 HTHTA
+476 
-481 PTLPCHARAAPC
+481 
-493 PCPLLGQRV
+493 
-502 GASPET
+502 
-508 TTPEPVCGAQR
+508 
-519 PRTELSVLAR
+519 
-529 PQAAQAPWHE
+529 W
-539 QGFAPTKCPVP
+539 VP
-550 LPGLDVPLG
+550 L
-559 SCKGWGWEAEGE
+559 
-571 RWGEAGGLPGAQDGE
+571 RWIAPELIDEVHGNLLIVDQ
-586 TAGAGGQ
+586 T
-593 GGGRKQGVASLE
+593 KASNV
-605 EWHGRQPAPAGIS
+605 W
-618 RTRRGASFVG
+618 
-628 LLDGGGIWGA
+628 
-638 EGGVPVRPAC
+638 
-648 RRARRSLGVTIWEL
+648 SLGVTIWEL

-742 EKRWNSMKPNS
+742 EKRWNSMKPNG
-753 SASGSHHGAELS
+753 SASASHHGPELS

-830 AASAGRLSLGVSPSC
+830 ATTMGRLSLGVSPSC
-845 YECKQPG
+845 YECKPPG

-876 YIRIEGPAEGGA
+876 YIRIEGPGDGSA
-888 ELDYAMCSY
+888 ELDYAMCTY
-897 SPEGERGSPR
+897 SPAGERGPLR
-907 PPSCWRPQG
+907 PPSCWRAQG
-916 TRGGSTYDSDSSP
+916 TRSGSTYDSDSSP

-942 PAGEGSW
+942 PAGDGSW

-956 YACPGQE
+956 YPCPGKE
-963 QRGYEPSPGHG
+963 PRGYEPSPSHG
-974 AERYLLEDEH
+974 AEGYLLEE
-984 TEPGGKDWPVP
+984 EPPQPGSQDWPVP
-995 GFQHSIFGDPLGVS
+995 GFQPGIFTDPLGVS
-1009 PSVNCAYSPRG
+1009 PSVTCAYSPQG
-1020 YGQPPGQSATR
+1020 HGELQVDPPGGCVPGQSGAR
-1031 PDCVALELGDDSPP
+1031 PDCVMVELGEDSPP
-1045 GAPLPEGG
+1045 
-1053 SPPAPQQPWA
+1053 SPPQAQGASPPSQRHPWA

-1068 NNNIGGSSSPAARE
+1068 NNNIGSGSPAGHELPA
-1082 PGDSWCYRRMITFR
+1082 GDSWCYRRMITFR

-1108 GQPQLGGS
+1108 GQLGGS
-1116 PPGLDFRRP
+1116 PPGHDFRRP
-1125 RQDQAL
+1125 WQDQPPGM
-1131 STAGGSSPCRSPS
+1131 AGGSSSPCCSPS
-1144 PRSQAWQSRDSS
+1144 PRRQAWHGRDSS
-1156 ASGRSQA
+1156 TSGRPQA
-1163 AALAGGPGTPR
+1163 AALAGSPATPWGPAT
-1174 GPGAAPA
+1174 APA
-1181 AVAGAQPCP
+1181 ATAGAQH
-1190 QDARPAEGM
+1190 DAHPDESA

-1204 ARSPVL
+1204 TRSPL
-1210 GLGEAA
+1210 PHAAPAPGLEEAA
-1216 PMAGTSAP
+1216 AMAGTSTP
-1224 NPGPPTEPGVDG
+1224 NPGPPVEPGIDG
-1236 AQPTPEAVEAPVP
+1236 SQPAPEASEAPALVP
-1249 GEATADSGTC
+1249 MEAAAEGSGC
-1259 PASDT
+1259 AAGDA
-1264 DRTPDKTFSSASFPG
+1264 DRTPDKTFSSASFPSV
-1279 GDDGSDED
+1279 DEGSDED
-1287 TAELTSGVFTDFS
+1287 TTELTSGVFTDFS
-1300 GDYMERV
+1300 GDYIERAEA
-1307 DMAPAFKSLQKQVGT
+1307 APAFKSLQKQVGT

-1330 IPSTASSCEVFSP
+1330 IPSTGSSCEVCSP
-1343 TAFAPAG
+1343 TAAFAPAG
-1350 QPKALDSGYDTENNE
+1350 QTKALDSGYDTENNE

-1373 PHEPREPEAFG
+1373 PHEPREPEPFS
-1384 QLGKPPPGLP
+1384 QLGKAAPGLP
-1394 GGEGDGPAPETR
+1394 GGEGEGPATETR
-1406 LSASFSAELHGLSEK
+1406 LPTSLGAELHSLAEK

-1433 DTEAERGPKDDEDS
+1433 DAEAERGPKDEEDS
-1447 DGSETPE
+1447 DGSRTPE
-1454 AEKEGSQP
+1454 ADESP
-1462 HAQDL
+1462 RSPVQDL
-1467 GQAPGLGEDPLHP
+1467 GRAPVPGEDPLHP

-1485 SSPAAPSTA
+1485 SPPAAPRAVVAADTPVVA
-1494 EASEAPDMGVSA
+1494 GLV
-1506 GDWSG
+1506 GDWRG
-1511 AEAGDAPAGP
+1511 AEAGSSLASPTGQAPGTEQHPAGTGLVP
-1521 TAQEAGTDPRVT
+1521 GSSLRPSSSVPHKTFLLTPVPVSPGEPVPIGGTRVPE
-1533 GTGPGTDGDTPGV
+1533 GVPGPGGAKVGD
-1546 CGVPPGSV
+1546 
-1554 PPKTFFLSPVPASPE
+1554 E
-1569 EPASGRGTPVA
+1569 
-1580 EGIPRLG
+1580 
-1587 GDAAGGKQ
+1587 Q
-1595 TVSPTPGLGEAGL
+1595 TVPPTPGLGDLGL
-1608 SPEGTGV
+1608 PPEGTG
-1615 GIAPGG
+1615 AG
-1621 DAPGGPSTLLSGAE
+1621 DAPGGPTTLRPGDE
-1635 SPVRSPPGLSLLPS
+1635 SPPGLSPLKSP
-1649 AREPRLATSERRE
+1649 RELCPAAPERRD
-1662 EPEEEEEDTEDSDES
+1662 EPEEDEEDTEDSDES

-1706 SHSSRNLRSLL
+1706 SQSGRNLRSLL

-1757 LGEQSFPDAPEPSG
+1757 LAEQSFPEAPQPLG
-1771 QPPAS
+1771 QPPDS
-1776 GSPTSP
+1776 SSPP
-1782 TSPASPTDRLSA
+1782 SPADRLGA

-1820 AKPSLMSSL
+1820 VKPSLMASL
-1829 SGTPAE
+1829 TGPPAE
-1835 PDPSVPA
+1835 PDPAVPA
-1842 LLPAPKQVL
+1842 LPALVPAQKQVL

>member
-1 MPEGRNP
+1 
-8 PGVLP
+8 
-13 PCPTP
+13 PCTP
-18 LRLAA
+18 
-23 TSAGEGPWGN
+23 N
-33 GGVTKGVRVPWGHGC
+33 
-48 PRCSPR
+48 
-54 ASPSCGQRVLV
+54 Q
-65 PCCRCRVG
+65 
-73 KLRHGKVARTAPPAR
+73 
-88 GWGTELGGGLGCLPQ
+88 
-103 REGKE
+103 
-108 QGGQG
+108 
-113 RAAAW
+113 
-118 AGPRRAGPRCCPPGC
+118 
-133 RCGALRGAP
+133 
-142 GSPLPHTSAP
+142 
-152 LAPRPLP
+152 
-159 PGRGERRRRQHP
+159 
-171 SGARWLAERPQALD
+171 
-185 EHGTPLSELSW
+185 
-196 SSSLAVVAISFSG
+196 
-209 LFTFIFLMLA
+209 
-219 CLCCKKGDIGFKEFE
+219 EFE

-241 VTEFS
+241 VTELS
-246 AQGSPAPQH
+246 AQGSPGPQH
-255 GPEVYILP
+255 GPEVYVLP
-263 LTEVSL
+263 LTKVSL

-376 LKGYLRSCRGADT
+376 LKGYLRSCRGAEAMT
-389 MAPDPLTLQR
+389 PDLLTLQR

-445 YKVRLVWVSRGQRSA
+445 YKDDYFVTA
-460 GGGGSGTCCV
+460 D
-470 HTQLCT
+470 QL
-476 HTHTA
+476 
-481 PTLPCHARAAPC
+481 
-493 PCPLLGQRV
+493 
-502 GASPET
+502 
-508 TTPEPVCGAQR
+508 
-519 PRTELSVLAR
+519 
-529 PQAAQAPWHE
+529 W
-539 QGFAPTKCPVP
+539 VP
-550 LPGLDVPLG
+550 L
-559 SCKGWGWEAEGE
+559 
-571 RWGEAGGLPGAQDGE
+571 RWIAPELIDEVHGNLLVVDQ
-586 TAGAGGQ
+586 T
-593 GGGRKQGVASLE
+593 KASNV
-605 EWHGRQPAPAGIS
+605 W
-618 RTRRGASFVG
+618 
-628 LLDGGGIWGA
+628 
-638 EGGVPVRPAC
+638 
-648 RRARRSLGVTIWEL
+648 SLGVTIWEL

-729 LCAKGATEAEEEF
+729 LCAKGATEAEEDF
-742 EKRWNSMKPNS
+742 EKRWNSMKPNG
-753 SASGSHHGAELS
+753 SASGSHHGPELS

-830 AASAGRLSLGVSPSC
+830 ATTAGLSLGVSPSC
-845 YECKQPG
+845 YECKASG
-852 CPGLPAPGVV
+852 CPGVPAPGVV

-876 YIRIEGPAEGGA
+876 YIRIEGPGEGSA

-897 SPEGERGSPR
+897 SPAGERGSLR
-907 PPSCWRPQG
+907 PPARWRAQG
-916 TRGGSTYDSDSSP
+916 ARSGGTYDSDGSP

-942 PAGEGSW
+942 PAAEGSW

-956 YACPGQE
+956 YPCPGQE
-963 QRGYEPSPGHG
+963 PRGYEASPSRG
-974 AERYLLEDEH
+974 AEGYLLEE
-984 TEPGGKDWPVP
+984 EPPQPGSQDWPVP
-995 GFQHSIFGDPLGVS
+995 AFQPGGFADPLGVS
-1009 PSVNCAYSPRG
+1009 PSGNCAYSPPG
-1020 YGQPPGQSATR
+1020 YGGTAGPSGAP
-1031 PDCVALELGDDSPP
+1031 PDCVALDLGEESPPSAPRPP
-1045 GAPLPEGG
+1045 GA
-1053 SPPAPQQPWA
+1053 SPSPQRRPWA

-1068 NNNIGGSSSPAARE
+1068 NNNIGGGSPRE
-1082 PGDSWCYRRMITFR
+1082 PPGAGDSWCYRRMITFR

-1116 PPGLDFRRP
+1116 PPGRDFLRP
-1125 RQDQAL
+1125 RQDQPLAM
-1131 STAGGSSPCRSPS
+1131 AGGSSSPCLSPS
-1144 PRSQAWQSRDSS
+1144 PRRQAWHGRDSS
-1156 ASGRSQA
+1156 PCGPAQPGTLAESPAAPWGPA
-1163 AALAGGPGTPR
+1163 AAPPPA
-1174 GPGAAPA
+1174 PGAEPA
-1181 AVAGAQPCP
+1181 EPPAESGAQSGACAAG
-1190 QDARPAEGM
+1190 DA
-1199 EGSSP
+1199 
-1204 ARSPVL
+1204 
-1210 GLGEAA
+1210 
-1216 PMAGTSAP
+1216 
-1224 NPGPPTEPGVDG
+1224 
-1236 AQPTPEAVEAPVP
+1236 
-1249 GEATADSGTC
+1249 
-1259 PASDT
+1259 
-1264 DRTPDKTFSSASFPG
+1264 DRTPDKTFSSSSFPSV
-1279 GDDGSDED
+1279 DEGSDED

-1300 GDYMERV
+1300 GEYAERAEA
-1307 DMAPAFKSLQKQVGT
+1307 APALRSLQKQVGT

-1330 IPSTASSCEVFSP
+1330 IPSTGSSCEVLSP
-1343 TAFAPAG
+1343 GAFAPAG
-1350 QPKALDSGYDTENNE
+1350 QARALDSGYDTENNE

-1394 GGEGDGPAPETR
+1394 GGEGEAAAPESR
-1406 LSASFSAELHGLSEK
+1406 LPSAPGAELPGLAEK
-1421 NPYRDSAYFSDY
+1421 SPYRDSAYFSDC
-1433 DTEAERGPKDDEDS
+1433 DAEAERGHKDEGDS
-1447 DGSETPE
+1447 DGSRTPE
-1454 AEKEGSQP
+1454 AEEAPRSP
-1462 HAQDL
+1462 AQDI
-1467 GQAPGLGEDPLHP
+1467 GRGEDPLHP
-1480 PGAPG
+1480 PGP
-1485 SSPAAPSTA
+1485 PR
-1494 EASEAPDMGVSA
+1494 PD
-1506 GDWSG
+1506 
-1511 AEAGDAPAGP
+1511 
-1521 TAQEAGTDPRVT
+1521 TDT
-1533 GTGPGTDGDTPGV
+1533 
-1546 CGVPPGSV
+1546 CPPGSV
-1554 PPKTFFLSPVPASPE
+1554 SPKTFLLTPVPLSPG
-1569 EPASGRGTPVA
+1569 EPSAVGGTRVS
-1580 EGIPRLG
+1580 EG
-1587 GDAAGGKQ
+1587 
-1595 TVSPTPGLGEAGL
+1595 VPGLGGATVGDRQTETPALGL
-1608 SPEGTGV
+1608 GELGLPLEGTG
-1615 GIAPGG
+1615 AG
-1621 DAPGGPSTLLSGAE
+1621 DAPGGPSTLLPGAE
-1635 SPVRSPPGLSLLPS
+1635 SPPGLSPPP
-1649 AREPRLATSERRE
+1649 AAPERRE

-1706 SHSSRNLRSLL
+1706 SQSGRNLRSLL

-1722 LSEAFCEDLERKKK
+1722 LSESFCEDLERKKK

-1757 LGEQSFPDAPEPSG
+1757 LAEQSFPEPTLPSGQPPSPSG

-1776 GSPTSP
+1776 GSPP
-1782 TSPASPTDRLSA
+1782 SPTDRLGA

-1820 AKPSLMSSL
+1820 VKPSLVASL
-1829 SGTPAE
+1829 PGTPAE
-1835 PDPSVPA
+1835 PPAAVPA
-1842 LLPAPKQVL
+1842 LVPAQKQVL